1 MLKEYLESIKDLTP
15 ESNEL
20 THRTFLQI
28 LLISLKD
35 DFNTEFKIEHEPKK
49 DKQGG
54 QPDFR
59 VSYQGL
65 NIGYIENKRVGTDLI
80 QLLKSDQILKYLELN
95 PNLMLTDYLNFV
107 WVGKDENN
115 APLIKKEISVS
126 SLDELSKPLKP
137 NPQTECDL
145 VELFKSF
152 FNYEAAP
159 ITNAKDFATHLSAP
173 TKYLKDALIQYQEK
187 AQVSS
192 IFNNFKEYLYEELS
206 FEDFSDA
213 LAQTLTYSLFLAKLN
228 HPFEK
233 INLDNVRSS
242 IPENF
247 AVIREMADFLKKLD
261 AIKEIQWLL
270 DEILSLINHVNMDSI
285 IKDLNDDKDP
295 YLHFYE
301 TFLSAYDPK
310 LREKKGVYYTPDSVV
325 KFIINAL
332 DSLLKTH
339 FKDAPLGLKS
349 ALDNE
354 NIKLLDFATG
364 TGTFLLEAF
373 RKALE
378 TRKTSDGGTSTKEDK
393 YQNLLKQFY
402 GFEYL
407 IAPYAI
413 AHLNLSQ
420 AFKEEFKKPLKE
432 NDALQIILTNTL
444 IQPSEIAADRGLQ
457 PIFEK
462 ELKSAQEI
470 KKDEKILIITGNPP
484 YSGASSNEGLFEWE
498 VRATY
503 GIEPEFQTI
512 EIERNVKLTDKIKK
526 LLKNIQTQNEGDKS
540 VKNTNKDALKN
551 LKKLHSKYKLQKEK
565 NPKWLLDDYVKFMRF
580 AQNKIESLGHGL
592 FGFISNNAFLDNP
605 TFRGL
610 RRSLLECY
618 DELYI
623 LNLHGNARKKEET
636 PQGAKD
642 ENVFNIMQ
650 GVSINLFV
658 KKAQATKQKI
668 LQKIY
673 YYDVYGERAEK
684 YDFLAQND
692 LNSIEWLELAPREPF
707 YLLIPQKTSLLDEYE
722 QGFSVQDMFQVGST
736 GICSQRDHVVFHK
749 DKESLLKL
757 LKDFSTLEPSE
768 LRRIYNIKKDGRDW
782 RLEYAIKD
790 VKANANNLEEY
801 IVSCQYRPFDFY
813 YTYYTGK
820 SKSFIAYPRGEVFK
834 HMLPPP
840 TNPKTPNQTCKN
852 VALNIAR
859 QSKMHGEWR
868 YVMAHKELVD
878 INLIASAGSMG
889 VGYNYPICQF
899 NNPNYTENF
908 TPEFRSFID
917 KHYNHSFE
925 PLEVLGY
932 IYALLYSPNYRK
944 RYEEFLKADYPKIL
958 FTNNKDLF
966 RVLSLLGIELIGLHV
981 LNQESLNHSFEKLKD
996 ATIGGSYYKEAHER
1010 NPIIKKPSYNEPE
1023 QRLYINHSAYF
1034 RGVSEEIYNYMIG
1047 GYGVLD
1053 KYLKSHKNESCN
1065 FDHVSNI
1072 IKVIARTIEIQKTLG
1087 FLTSDLPHLKGNDS
1101 QALMQEI
1108 LQNPPPPPHLIPI
1121 SPLSYRAKPKP
1132 SEILTLMPHSS
1143 AKKQAITISIA
1154 EAEVQPSLYSVLP
1167 NLALICDRGSK
1178 VSPISNVFVTNM
1190 LCDLHV
1196 NGSGSYAFLLYR
1208 LE

>member
-1 MLKEYLESIKDLTP
+1 MLKEYLESIKDLTT
-15 ESNEL
+15 EKNEL
-20 THRTFLQI
+20 THRPSLYN
-28 LLISLKD
+28 LLNRLKD
-35 DFNTEFKIEHEPKK
+35 HFNKEFKIEHEPKR
-49 DKQGG
+49 DQGS

-59 VSYQGL
+59 VSYQGR
-65 NIGYIENKRVGTDLI
+65 NIGYIENKKVGTDLRKI
-80 QLLKSDQILKYLELN
+80 VESEKSKQILKYLELN
-95 PNLMLTDYLNFV
+95 PNLMLTDYLKFV
-107 WVGKDENN
+107 WVGKDEKN
-115 APLIKKEISVS
+115 APLIKKEISVA

-137 NPQTECDL
+137 NPQTERNL
-145 VELFKSF
+145 IELFKSF
-152 FNYEAAP
+152 FNHEAVP
-159 ITNAKDFATHLSAP
+159 IANAKDFATHLSP
-173 TKYLKDALIQYQEK
+173 RTRYLKDALIKYQK
-187 AQVSS
+187 DTQVSS
-192 IFNNFKEYLYEELS
+192 IFKNFKEYLYEELS

-213 LAQTLTYSLFLAKLN
+213 FAQTLTYSLFLAKLN

-242 IPENF
+242 IPKNF

-270 DEILSLINHVNMDSI
+270 NEILSLINHVDMDSI

-310 LREKKGVYYTPDSVV
+310 LRESKGVYYTPDSVV

-444 IQPSEIAADRGLQ
+444 IQPSEIVADRGLS

-462 ELKSAQEI
+462 ELSNAQKI

-498 VRATY
+498 VKATY

-512 EIERNVKLTDKIKK
+512 ETKKNVKLTDEIQTLLDNIQKQKESGSK
-526 LLKNIQTQNEGDKS
+526 NALKELKN
-540 VKNTNKDALKN
+540 
-551 LKKLHSKYKLQKEK
+551 LHSKYKLQKEK

-623 LNLHGNARKKEET
+623 LNLHGNARKKEKT

-707 YLLIPQKTSLLDEYE
+707 YLLIPQKTPLLEEYE
-722 QGFSVQDMFQVGST
+722 QGFSVQEMFQIGST

-749 DKESLLKL
+749 EKESLLKL

-790 VKANANNLEEY
+790 IKANANNLEEY
-801 IVSCQYRPFDFY
+801 IVSCQLLHDKAKYM
-813 YTYYTGK
+813 
-820 SKSFIAYPRGEVFK
+820 VFSY
-834 HMLPPP
+834 
-840 TNPKTPNQTCKN
+840 Q
-852 VALNIAR
+852 
-859 QSKMHGEWR
+859 
-868 YVMAHKELVD
+868 
-878 INLIASAGSMG
+878 G
-889 VGYNYPICQF
+889 V
-899 NNPNYTENF
+899 
-908 TPEFRSFID
+908 
-917 KHYNHSFE
+917 
-925 PLEVLGY
+925 
-932 IYALLYSPNYRK
+932 
-944 RYEEFLKADYPKIL
+944 
-958 FTNNKDLF
+958 
-966 RVLSLLGIELIGLHV
+966 
-981 LNQESLNHSFEKLKD
+981 
-996 ATIGGSYYKEAHER
+996 
-1010 NPIIKKPSYNEPE
+1010 
-1023 QRLYINHSAYF
+1023 
-1034 RGVSEEIYNYMIG
+1034 
-1047 GYGVLD
+1047 
-1053 KYLKSHKNESCN
+1053 
-1065 FDHVSNI
+1065 
-1072 IKVIARTIEIQKTLG
+1072 
-1087 FLTSDLPHLKGNDS
+1087 
-1101 QALMQEI
+1101 
-1108 LQNPPPPPHLIPI
+1108 
-1121 SPLSYRAKPKP
+1121 
-1132 SEILTLMPHSS
+1132 
-1143 AKKQAITISIA
+1143 
-1154 EAEVQPSLYSVLP
+1154 
-1167 NLALICDRGSK
+1167 
-1178 VSPISNVFVTNM
+1178 
-1190 LCDLHV
+1190 
-1196 NGSGSYAFLLYR
+1196 
-1208 LE
+1208 

>member
-20 THRTFLQI
+20 THRPSLYN
-28 LLISLKD
+28 LLKNLKN
-35 DFNTEFKIEHEPKK
+35 DFKKELKIEHEPNR

-65 NIGYIENKRVGTDLI
+65 NIGYIENKRVGTDLN
-80 QLLKSDQILKYLELN
+80 QLLESDQILKYLELN

-107 WVGKDENN
+107 WVGKDEENK
-115 APLIKKEISVS
+115 PSTKRKISIA
-126 SLDELSKPLKP
+126 SLEELPKLKP
-137 NPQTECDL
+137 NPQTERDL
-145 VELFKSF
+145 IELFRGF
-152 FNYEAAP
+152 FNHEAAP
-159 ITNAKDFATHLSAP
+159 ITNAKDFANALSAP
-173 TKYLKDALIQYQEK
+173 TRYLKDALIAYQK
-187 AQVSS
+187 DDQVSS
-192 IFNNFKEYLYEELS
+192 IFKNFKEYLYEELS

-213 LAQTLTYSLFLAKLN
+213 FAQTLTYSLFLAKLN

-233 INLDNVRSS
+233 IDLNNVRSS
-242 IPENF
+242 IPKNF

-261 AIKEIQWLL
+261 AIQEIQWLL
-270 DEILSLINHVNMDSI
+270 NEILILINHVDMGPI

-325 KFIINAL
+325 EFIINAL

-349 ALDNE
+349 ALDNK

-378 TRKTSDGGTSTKEDK
+378 VRKTSDGGASTKEDK

-432 NDALQIILTNTL
+432 NDTLKIILTNTL
-444 IQPSEIAADRGLQ
+444 IQPSEIIAYRGLN

-462 ELKSAQEI
+462 ELSNAQEI
-470 KKDEKILIITGNPP
+470 KKNENILIITGNPP
-484 YSGASSNEGLFEWE
+484 YSGASENKGLFEWE
-498 VRATY
+498 VKATY

-512 EIERNVKLTDKIKK
+512 EIEKNVKLTDKIQT
-526 LLKNIQTQNEGDKS
+526 LLKNVQKQKESGS
-540 VKNTNKDALKN
+540 KNALKE
-551 LKKLHSKYKLQKEK
+551 LKNLHSKYKLQKEK

-580 AQNKIESLGHGL
+580 AQNKIELLGHGL

-623 LNLHGNARKKEET
+623 LNLHGNARRKEET
-636 PQGAKD
+636 PQGATD

-658 KKAQATKQKI
+658 KKAQATKPKI
-668 LQKIY
+668 C

-684 YDFLAQND
+684 YAFLAQND
-692 LNSIEWLELAPREPF
+692 LDRIEWLELAPREPF
-707 YLLIPQKTSLLDEYE
+707 YLLIPQKTPLLEEYE
-722 QGFSVQDMFQVGST
+722 QGFSVQEMFQISSVGIVT
-736 GICSQRDHVVFHK
+736 GK
-749 DKESLLKL
+749 DKIFIANNTESLKEQVLKYCNEFNEQCV
-757 LKDFSTLEPSE
+757 KD
-768 LRRIYNIKKDGRDW
+768 IH
-782 RLEYAIKD
+782 
-790 VKANANNLEEY
+790 
-801 IVSCQYRPFDFY
+801 YRPFDIRKVY
-813 YTYYTGK
+813 YDTKKLERARENT
-820 SKSFIAYPRGEVFK
+820 FK
-834 HMLPPP
+834 HMLPPPPP
-840 TNPKTPNQTCKN
+840 TNPKTPNQTRKN
-852 VALNIAR
+852 VALNTPR
-859 QSKMHGEWR
+859 QLKNNDKSWTQCFISSQLNDQG
-868 YVMAHKELVD
+868 LSSGG
-878 INLIASAGSMG
+878 NGAG
-889 VGYNYPICQF
+889 VNYPLYQF
-899 NNPNYTENF
+899 KHPNYTENF

-917 KHYNHSFE
+917 KHYSHHFE

-932 IYALLYSPNYRK
+932 IYALLYSPHYRK
-944 RYEEFLKADYPKIL
+944 RYEDFLKADYPKIL

-966 RVLSLLGIELIGLHV
+966 RALSLLGIELIGLHV
-981 LNQESLNHSFEKLKD
+981 LNRESLNHSFEKLKD
-996 ATIGGSYYKEAHER
+996 PTIGESYYKEAHDR
-1010 NPIIKKPSYNEPE
+1010 NPIIKKPSHKKLE

-1034 RGVSEEIYNYMIG
+1034 RGVSEEIHDYMIG

-1053 KYLKSHKNESCN
+1053 KYLKSHKNEPCD

-1072 IKVIARTIEIQKTLG
+1072 IKIIARTIEIQKTLG

-1101 QALMQEI
+1101 KALIQEI
-1108 LQNPPPPPHLIPI
+1108 LQNPPPPPI
-1121 SPLSYRAKPKP
+1121 
-1132 SEILTLMPHSS
+1132 
-1143 AKKQAITISIA
+1143 
-1154 EAEVQPSLYSVLP
+1154 
-1167 NLALICDRGSK
+1167 
-1178 VSPISNVFVTNM
+1178 
-1190 LCDLHV
+1190 
-1196 NGSGSYAFLLYR
+1196 
-1208 LE
+1208 

>member
-1 MLKEYLESIKDLTP
+1 MLKEYLEGIKDLTL

-20 THRTFLQI
+20 THRPFLHN
-28 LLISLKD
+28 LLDGLKKN
-35 DFNTEFKIEHEPKK
+35 FNKEFKIEHEPER
-49 DKQGG
+49 KQGS

-65 NIGYIENKRVGTDLI
+65 NIGYIENKRVGTDLNR
-80 QLLKSDQILKYLELN
+80 LLKSDQVLKYLELN

-115 APLIKKEISVS
+115 EPLIKREISIA
-126 SLDELSKPLKP
+126 SLEELSKPLKP
-137 NPQTECDL
+137 NPQTERNL
-145 VELFKSF
+145 IELFKSF
-152 FNYEAAP
+152 FNHEAAP

-173 TKYLKDALIQYQEK
+173 TRYLKGTLIQYQK
-187 AQVSS
+187 DMQVSS
-192 IFNNFKEYLYEELS
+192 IFKNFKEYLYEELS

-233 INLDNVRSS
+233 IDLDNVRSS
-242 IPENF
+242 IPKNF

-270 DEILSLINHVNMDSI
+270 NEILSLINHVDMDSI
-285 IKDLNDDKDP
+285 LKDFNDDKDP

-310 LREKKGVYYTPDSVV
+310 LRESKGVYYTPDSVV

-378 TRKTSDGGTSTKEDK
+378 VRKTSDGGTSTKEDK

-444 IQPSEIAADRGLQ
+444 IQPSEIVAYRGLN

-462 ELKSAQEI
+462 ELSNAQEI
-470 KKDEKILIITGNPP
+470 KKNENILIITGNPP

-498 VRATY
+498 VKATY

-512 EIERNVKLTDKIKK
+512 EVEKNVKLTDKIQT
-526 LLKNIQTQNEGDKS
+526 LLKNIQTQKESGSKNAPKS
-540 VKNTNKDALKN
+540 GSKDALKA
-551 LKKLHSKYKLQKEK
+551 LKSLHSKYKLQKEK

-658 KKAQATKQKI
+658 KKAQTTKQKI
-668 LQKIY
+668 F

-684 YDFLAQND
+684 YTFLAQND
-692 LNSIEWLELAPREPF
+692 LNSIEWFELAPRAPF
-707 YLLIPQKTSLLDEYE
+707 YSLIPQKTPLLEEYE
-722 QGFSVQDMFQVGST
+722 QGFSVQEMFQVGGT
-736 GICSQRDHVVFHK
+736 GICSKRDHVVFHK

-768 LRRIYNIKKDGRDW
+768 LRGKYD
-782 RLEYAIKD
+782 IKD
-790 VKANANNLEEY
+790 AEGWKLGRAIENVKKNQHELEKY
-801 IVSCQYRPFDFY
+801 IVSCQYRPFDY
-813 YTYYTGK
+813 RWTYYTDK
-820 SKSFIAYPRGEVFK
+820 SCGFLARPVYDVFK
-834 HMLPPP
+834 HMLP
-840 TNPKTPNQTCKN
+840 
-852 VALNIAR
+852 
-859 QSKMHGEWR
+859 
-868 YVMAHKELVD
+868 
-878 INLIASAGSMG
+878 
-889 VGYNYPICQF
+889 
-899 NNPNYTENF
+899 
-908 TPEFRSFID
+908 
-917 KHYNHSFE
+917 
-925 PLEVLGY
+925 
-932 IYALLYSPNYRK
+932 
-944 RYEEFLKADYPKIL
+944 
-958 FTNNKDLF
+958 
-966 RVLSLLGIELIGLHV
+966 
-981 LNQESLNHSFEKLKD
+981 
-996 ATIGGSYYKEAHER
+996 
-1010 NPIIKKPSYNEPE
+1010 
-1023 QRLYINHSAYF
+1023 
-1034 RGVSEEIYNYMIG
+1034 
-1047 GYGVLD
+1047 
-1053 KYLKSHKNESCN
+1053 
-1065 FDHVSNI
+1065 
-1072 IKVIARTIEIQKTLG
+1072 
-1087 FLTSDLPHLKGNDS
+1087 
-1101 QALMQEI
+1101 
-1108 LQNPPPPPHLIPI
+1108 
-1121 SPLSYRAKPKP
+1121 
-1132 SEILTLMPHSS
+1132 
-1143 AKKQAITISIA
+1143 
-1154 EAEVQPSLYSVLP
+1154 
-1167 NLALICDRGSK
+1167 
-1178 VSPISNVFVTNM
+1178 
-1190 LCDLHV
+1190 
-1196 NGSGSYAFLLYR
+1196 
-1208 LE
+1208 

>member
-1 MLKEYLESIKDLTP
+1 MLKEYLEGIKDITP

-20 THRTFLQI
+20 THRAFLEN
-28 LLISLKD
+28 LLISLKEN
-35 DFNTEFKIEHEPKK
+35 FNKEFKIEHEPKR
-49 DKQGG
+49 KQGS

-59 VSYQGL
+59 ISYQGL
-65 NIGYIENKRVGTDLI
+65 NIGYIENKRAGTDLRKI
-80 QLLKSDQILKYLELN
+80 VESEKNKQILKYLELN

-107 WVGKDENN
+107 WVGKDEENK
-115 APLIKKEISVS
+115 PLIKREISIAS
-126 SLDELSKPLKP
+126 PDELSKPLKP
-137 NPQTECDL
+137 NPQTERDL
-145 VELFKSF
+145 IELFKSF

-173 TKYLKDALIQYQEK
+173 TKYLKDALITYQK
-187 AQVSS
+187 DDQVSS

-213 LAQTLTYSLFLAKLN
+213 FAQTLTYSLFLAKLN

-242 IPENF
+242 IPKNF

-261 AIKEIQWLL
+261 EIKEIQWLL
-270 DEILSLINHVNMDSI
+270 NEILSSINHVDMDSI
-285 IKDLNDDKDP
+285 LKDLNDDKDP

-310 LREKKGVYYTPDSVV
+310 LRESKGVYYTPDSVV
-325 KFIINAL
+325 EFIINAL

-378 TRKTSDGGTSTKEDK
+378 TRKTSDGGISTKEGK

-420 AFKEEFKKPLKE
+420 AFKDEFKKPLKE
-432 NDALQIILTNTL
+432 NDALKIILTNTL
-444 IQPSEIAADRGLQ
+444 IQPSETIAYRGLQ

-498 VRATY
+498 VKATY

-512 EIERNVKLTDKIKK
+512 EIEKNVKLTDKIQT
-526 LLKNIQTQNEGDKS
+526 LLNNIQTQKESGS
-540 VKNTNKDALKN
+540 KNALKE
-551 LKKLHSKYKLQKEK
+551 LKKLHSKYKLQDER

-610 RRSLLECY
+610 RCSLLECY

-623 LNLHGNARKKEET
+623 LNLHGNARKKEKT

-658 KKAQATKQKI
+658 KKAQTTKQKI
-668 LQKIY
+668 H
-673 YYDVYGERAEK
+673 YYDVYGQRAEK
-684 YDFLAQND
+684 YAFLTRHD
-692 LNSIEWLELAPREPF
+692 LNSIEWLELTPREPF
-707 YLLIPQKTSLLDEYE
+707 YLLLPLKTPLLDEYE
-722 QGFSVQDMFQVGST
+722 QGFSVQDMFQISSVGIAT
-736 GICSQRDHVVFHK
+736 GK
-749 DKESLLKL
+749 DRIFIANNTESLKEQVLKYCNE
-757 LKDFSTLEPSE
+757 FNEQC
-768 LRRIYNIKKDGRDW
+768 
-782 RLEYAIKD
+782 IKD
-790 VKANANNLEEY
+790 
-801 IVSCQYRPFDFY
+801 IHYRPFDIRKVY
-813 YTYYTGK
+813 YDTKKLERARENT
-820 SKSFIAYPRGEVFK
+820 FK
-834 HMLPPP
+834 HMLPPQQ
-840 TNPKTPNQTCKN
+840 NPKTPNQTRKN
-852 VALNIAR
+852 VALITSR
-859 QSKMHGEWR
+859 RFCQSQK
-868 YVMAHKELVD
+868 
-878 INLIASAGSMG
+878 SG
-889 VGYNYPICQF
+889 VGFVSNKISDLRTWTCPGMEGGDYVNPLYR
-899 NNPNYTENF
+899 NPNYTENF

-944 RYEEFLKADYPKIL
+944 RYEDFLKADYPKIL

-981 LNQESLNHSFEKLKD
+981 LNEESLNYSFEKLKD
-996 ATIGGSYYKEAHER
+996 TTIGESCYKEAHDR
-1010 NPIIKKPSYNEPE
+1010 NPIIKKPLHNESE
-1023 QRLYINHSAYF
+1023 QRLYINSSAYF
-1034 RGVSEEIYNYMIG
+1034 RGVNKEIHDYMIG
-1047 GYGVLD
+1047 GYCVLD
-1053 KYLKSHKNESCN
+1053 KYLKSHKDEPCN

-1087 FLTSDLPHLKGNDS
+1087 FLMSDLPNLKGNDS
-1101 QALMQEI
+1101 KALMQEI
-1108 LQNPPPPPHLIPI
+1108 LQNSPPPPPI
-1121 SPLSYRAKPKP
+1121 
-1132 SEILTLMPHSS
+1132 
-1143 AKKQAITISIA
+1143 
-1154 EAEVQPSLYSVLP
+1154 
-1167 NLALICDRGSK
+1167 
-1178 VSPISNVFVTNM
+1178 
-1190 LCDLHV
+1190 
-1196 NGSGSYAFLLYR
+1196 
-1208 LE
+1208 

>member
-20 THRTFLQI
+20 THRPSLYD
-28 LLISLKD
+28 LLKNLKN
-35 DFNTEFKIEHEPKK
+35 DFKKELKIEHEPNR

-59 VSYQGL
+59 ISYQGL
-65 NIGYIENKRVGTDLI
+65 NIGYIENKRVGTNLNR
-80 QLLKSDQILKYLELN
+80 LLKSDQVLKYLELN

-115 APLIKKEISVS
+115 EPSIKREISIA
-126 SLDELSKPLKP
+126 SLDELPKLKP
-137 NPQTECDL
+137 NPQTERDL
-145 VELFKSF
+145 IELFRGF
-152 FNYEAAP
+152 FNHEAAP
-159 ITNAKDFATHLSAP
+159 ITNAKDFANALSVP
-173 TKYLKDALIQYQEK
+173 TRYLKDALIQYQK
-187 AQVSS
+187 DDQVSS
-192 IFNNFKEYLYEELS
+192 IFKNFKEYLYEELS

-213 LAQTLTYSLFLAKLN
+213 FAQTLTYSLFIAKLN

-233 INLDNVRSS
+233 IDLNNVRSS
-242 IPENF
+242 IPKNF

-270 DEILSLINHVNMDSI
+270 NEILSLINHVDMGSI

-378 TRKTSDGGTSTKEDK
+378 TRKTSDGGASTKEDK

-420 AFKEEFKKPLKE
+420 AFKEEFKKPLKG
-432 NDALQIILTNTL
+432 NDALKIILTNTL
-444 IQPSEIAADRGLQ
+444 IQPSEIIAYRGLH

-462 ELKSAQEI
+462 ELSNAQEI
-470 KKDEKILIITGNPP
+470 KKNENILIITGNPP

-498 VRATY
+498 VKATY

-512 EIERNVKLTDKIKK
+512 EIEKKVKLTDKIQT
-526 LLKNIQTQNEGDKS
+526 LLKNIQTQKEGS
-540 VKNTNKDALKN
+540 SKDALKE
-551 LKKLHSKYKLQKEK
+551 LKNLHSKYKLQKEK

-658 KKAQATKQKI
+658 KKAQTTKKKI
-668 LQKIY
+668 C

-684 YDFLAQND
+684 YAFLAQND
-692 LNSIEWLELAPREPF
+692 LDRIEWLELAPREPF
-707 YLLIPQKTSLLDEYE
+707 YSLIPQETPLLEEYE
-722 QGFSVQDMFQVGST
+722 QGFSVQEMFQISSVGIVT
-736 GICSQRDHVVFHK
+736 GK
-749 DKESLLKL
+749 DKIFIANNTESLKEQVLKYCNEFNEQCV
-757 LKDFSTLEPSE
+757 KD
-768 LRRIYNIKKDGRDW
+768 IH
-782 RLEYAIKD
+782 
-790 VKANANNLEEY
+790 
-801 IVSCQYRPFDFY
+801 YRPFDIRKVY
-813 YTYYTGK
+813 YDTKKLERARENT
-820 SKSFIAYPRGEVFK
+820 FK

-840 TNPKTPNQTCKN
+840 PN
-852 VALNIAR
+852 
-859 QSKMHGEWR
+859 
-868 YVMAHKELVD
+868 
-878 INLIASAGSMG
+878 
-889 VGYNYPICQF
+889 
-899 NNPNYTENF
+899 
-908 TPEFRSFID
+908 
-917 KHYNHSFE
+917 
-925 PLEVLGY
+925 
-932 IYALLYSPNYRK
+932 
-944 RYEEFLKADYPKIL
+944 
-958 FTNNKDLF
+958 
-966 RVLSLLGIELIGLHV
+966 
-981 LNQESLNHSFEKLKD
+981 
-996 ATIGGSYYKEAHER
+996 
-1010 NPIIKKPSYNEPE
+1010 
-1023 QRLYINHSAYF
+1023 
-1034 RGVSEEIYNYMIG
+1034 
-1047 GYGVLD
+1047 
-1053 KYLKSHKNESCN
+1053 
-1065 FDHVSNI
+1065 
-1072 IKVIARTIEIQKTLG
+1072 
-1087 FLTSDLPHLKGNDS
+1087 
-1101 QALMQEI
+1101 
-1108 LQNPPPPPHLIPI
+1108 
-1121 SPLSYRAKPKP
+1121 KPK
-1132 SEILTLMPHSS
+1132 
-1143 AKKQAITISIA
+1143 
-1154 EAEVQPSLYSVLP
+1154 
-1167 NLALICDRGSK
+1167 
-1178 VSPISNVFVTNM
+1178 
-1190 LCDLHV
+1190 
-1196 NGSGSYAFLLYR
+1196 
-1208 LE
+1208 

>member
-1 MLKEYLESIKDLTP
+1 MLKEYLEGIKDLTP
-15 ESNEL
+15 EKNEL
-20 THRTFLQI
+20 THRPFLHN
-28 LLISLKD
+28 LLNRLKD
-35 DFNTEFKIEHEPKK
+35 HFNKEFKIEHEPNR

-59 VSYQGL
+59 VSFQGL
-65 NIGYIENKRVGTDLI
+65 NIGYIENKRVGTDLRKI
-80 QLLKSDQILKYLELN
+80 VESEKSAQILKYLELN
-95 PNLMLTDYLNFV
+95 PNLMLTNYLNFM

-115 APLIKKEISVS
+115 APLIKKEISIA
-126 SLDELSKPLKP
+126 SLDELSKPQKP
-137 NPQTECDL
+137 KPQTERDL
-145 VELFKSF
+145 IELFRGF
-152 FNYEAAP
+152 FNHEAAP

-173 TKYLKDALIQYQEK
+173 TRYLKDALIQYQKED
-187 AQVSS
+187 QVSS

-213 LAQTLTYSLFLAKLN
+213 FAQTLTYSLFIAKLN

-233 INLDNVRSS
+233 IDLDNVRSS

-261 AIKEIQWLL
+261 AIQEIQWLL
-270 DEILSLINHVNMDSI
+270 NEILSSINHVDMDSI

-378 TRKTSDGGTSTKEDK
+378 VRKTSDGGTSTKEDK

-432 NDALQIILTNTL
+432 NDALKIILTNTL
-444 IQPSEIAADRGLQ
+444 IQPSEIVAYRGLN

-462 ELKSAQEI
+462 ELSNAQKI
-470 KKDEKILIITGNPP
+470 KKNENILIITGNPP
-484 YSGASSNEGLFEWE
+484 YSGASSNKGLFEWE
-498 VRATY
+498 VKATY

-512 EIERNVKLTDKIKK
+512 EIEKNIKLTDKIQT
-526 LLKNIQTQNEGDKS
+526 LLKNIQTQKESGS
-540 VKNTNKDALKN
+540 KNALKE
-551 LKKLHSKYKLQKEK
+551 LKNLHSKYKLQKEK

-623 LNLHGNARKKEET
+623 LNLHGNARKKEKT
-636 PQGAKD
+636 PQGTKD
-642 ENVFNIMQ
+642 ENVFDIMQ

-658 KKAQATKQKI
+658 KKAQVVRQKI
-668 LQKIY
+668 H

-684 YDFLAQND
+684 YAFLAQND
-692 LNSIEWLELAPREPF
+692 LNSIEWLELTPREPF
-707 YLLIPQKTSLLDEYE
+707 YLLIPQKTPLLEEYE
-722 QGFSVQDMFQVGST
+722 QGFSVQDMFQISSVGIVT
-736 GICSQRDHVVFHK
+736 GRDRIFIANNT
-749 DKESLLKL
+749 ESLKEQVLKYCNE
-757 LKDFSTLEPSE
+757 FNEQ
-768 LRRIYNIKKDGRDW
+768 Y
-782 RLEYAIKD
+782 IKD
-790 VKANANNLEEY
+790 
-801 IVSCQYRPFDFY
+801 IHYRPFDIRKVY
-813 YTYYTGK
+813 YDTKKLERARENT
-820 SKSFIAYPRGEVFK
+820 FK

-840 TNPKTPNQTCKN
+840 PQQTLKHP
-852 VALNIAR
+852 IKR
-859 QSKMHGEWR
+859 TKMPR
-868 YVMAHKELVD
+868 
-878 INLIASAGSMG
+878 
-889 VGYNYPICQF
+889 
-899 NNPNYTENF
+899 
-908 TPEFRSFID
+908 
-917 KHYNHSFE
+917 
-925 PLEVLGY
+925 
-932 IYALLYSPNYRK
+932 
-944 RYEEFLKADYPKIL
+944 
-958 FTNNKDLF
+958 
-966 RVLSLLGIELIGLHV
+966 
-981 LNQESLNHSFEKLKD
+981 
-996 ATIGGSYYKEAHER
+996 
-1010 NPIIKKPSYNEPE
+1010 
-1023 QRLYINHSAYF
+1023 
-1034 RGVSEEIYNYMIG
+1034 
-1047 GYGVLD
+1047 
-1053 KYLKSHKNESCN
+1053 
-1065 FDHVSNI
+1065 
-1072 IKVIARTIEIQKTLG
+1072 
-1087 FLTSDLPHLKGNDS
+1087 
-1101 QALMQEI
+1101 
-1108 LQNPPPPPHLIPI
+1108 
-1121 SPLSYRAKPKP
+1121 
-1132 SEILTLMPHSS
+1132 
-1143 AKKQAITISIA
+1143 
-1154 EAEVQPSLYSVLP
+1154 
-1167 NLALICDRGSK
+1167 
-1178 VSPISNVFVTNM
+1178 
-1190 LCDLHV
+1190 
-1196 NGSGSYAFLLYR
+1196 
-1208 LE
+1208 

>member
-20 THRTFLQI
+20 THRAFLEN
-28 LLISLKD
+28 LLISLKEN
-35 DFNTEFKIEHEPKK
+35 FNKEFKIEHEPNR

-59 VSYQGL
+59 VSFQGL
-65 NIGYIENKRVGTDLI
+65 NIGYIENKRVGTNLS

-115 APLIKKEISVS
+115 EPSIKRGISIA

-137 NPQTECDL
+137 NPQTERDL
-145 VELFKSF
+145 IALFRGF
-152 FNYEAAP
+152 FNHEAAP
-159 ITNAKDFATHLSAP
+159 ITNAKDFANALSAP
-173 TKYLKDALIQYQEK
+173 TKYLKDALIQYQK
-187 AQVSS
+187 DTHVSS

-242 IPENF
+242 IPKNF

-270 DEILSLINHVNMDSI
+270 NEILSLINHVDMDSI
-285 IKDLNDDKDP
+285 LKDLNDDKDP

-378 TRKTSDGGTSTKEDK
+378 VRKTSDGGTSTKEDK

-432 NDALQIILTNTL
+432 NDALKIILTNTL
-444 IQPSEIAADRGLQ
+444 IQPSEIIAYRGLQ

-470 KKDEKILIITGNPP
+470 KKDENILIITGNPP
-484 YSGASSNEGLFEWE
+484 YSGASSNESLFEWE
-498 VRATY
+498 VKATY

-512 EIERNVKLTDKIKK
+512 EIEKNIKLTDKIQT
-526 LLKNIQTQNEGDKS
+526 LLKNVQKQKEGS
-540 VKNTNKDALKN
+540 SKDALKA
-551 LKKLHSKYKLQKEK
+551 LKSLHSKYKLQNEK

-658 KKAQATKQKI
+658 KKAQTTKQKI
-668 LQKIY
+668 H

-684 YDFLAQND
+684 YAFLAQHD
-692 LNSIEWLELAPREPF
+692 LNSINWFELAPRAPF
-707 YLLIPQKTSLLDEYE
+707 YLLIPQETPLLEEYE
-722 QGFSVQDMFQVGST
+722 QGFSVQDMFQVGGT
-736 GICSQRDHVVFHK
+736 GICSKKDHVVFHK

-768 LRRIYNIKKDGRDW
+768 LRRKYDIEDAEGWKLGRAIENVKKNSHE
-782 RLEYAIKD
+782 LEK
-790 VKANANNLEEY
+790 Y
-801 IVSCQYRPFDFY
+801 IVLCQYRPFDY
-813 YTYYTGK
+813 RWTYYTDK
-820 SKSFIAYPRGEVFK
+820 SCGFLARPVYQVFK
-834 HMLPPP
+834 HMLPPPPP
-840 TNPKTPNQTCKN
+840 TNPKTPNQTRKN
-852 VALNIAR
+852 VALNTPR
-859 QSKMHGEWR
+859 QLKNSDKSWTQCFISSN
-868 YVMAHKELVD
+868 
-878 INLIASAGSMG
+878 INDQGLSSGGNGAG
-889 VGYNYPICQF
+889 VNYPLYQF
-899 NNPNYTENF
+899 RDPNYTENF

-917 KHYNHSFE
+917 KHYSHHFE

-958 FTNNKDLF
+958 FTKDKDLF

-981 LNQESLNHSFEKLKD
+981 LNKESLNYSFDKLKD
-996 ATIGGSYYKEAHER
+996 ATIGESCYKEAHDR
-1010 NPIIKKPSYNEPE
+1010 NIKKPAYNESE

-1034 RGVSEEIYNYMIG
+1034 RGVSEEIYHYMIG

-1053 KYLKSHKNESCN
+1053 KYLKSHKNEPCD

-1101 QALMQEI
+1101 KALMQEI
-1108 LQNPPPPPHLIPI
+1108 LQNPPPPHLIPI

-1143 AKKQAITISIA
+1143 AKKQATTISIA
-1154 EAEVQPSLYSVLP
+1154 EAEVQPSLYSALS

-1178 VSPISNVFVTNM
+1178 VSPISNVFVTSM

-1208 LE
+1208 LK

>member
-15 ESNEL
+15 EKNEL
-20 THRTFLQI
+20 THRTFLQK

-35 DFNTEFKIEHEPKK
+35 HFNKEFKIEHEPKR

-65 NIGYIENKRVGTDLI
+65 NIGYIENKRVGTDLNR
-80 QLLKSDQILKYLELN
+80 LLKIKNDQILKYLELN
-95 PNLMLTDYLNFV
+95 PNLMLTDYLNFM

-115 APLIKKEISVS
+115 APLIKKEISVA

-137 NPQTECDL
+137 NPQTERDL

-159 ITNAKDFATHLSAP
+159 ITNAKDFATHLSP
-173 TKYLKDALIQYQEK
+173 RTKYLKDALIKYQEK
-187 AQVSS
+187 VQVSS
-192 IFNNFKEYLYEELS
+192 IFKNFKEYLYEELS

-242 IPENF
+242 IPKNF

-261 AIKEIQWLL
+261 EIEEIQWLL
-270 DEILSLINHVNMDSI
+270 NEILSSINHVDMDSI
-285 IKDLNDDKDP
+285 LKDLNDDKDP

-310 LREKKGVYYTPDSVV
+310 LRESKGVYYTPDSVV

-332 DSLLKTH
+332 DSLLKTR

-378 TRKTSDGGTSTKEDK
+378 TRKTSDGGISTKEDK

-444 IQPSEIAADRGLQ
+444 IQPSEIAAYRGLQ

-484 YSGASSNEGLFEWE
+484 YSGASSNKGLFEWE
-498 VRATY
+498 VKATY

-512 EIERNVKLTDKIKK
+512 EIEKNIKLTDKIQT
-526 LLKNIQTQNEGDKS
+526 LLSSVQIQKQSGS
-540 VKNTNKDALKN
+540 KDALKA
-551 LKKLHSKYKLQKEK
+551 LKSLHSKYKLQKEK

-580 AQNKIESLGHGL
+580 AQNKIKSLGHGL

-642 ENVFNIMQ
+642 ENVFNIKQ

-658 KKAQATKQKI
+658 KKAQTTKQKI
-668 LQKIY
+668 F

-684 YDFLAQND
+684 YAFLAQND

-707 YLLIPQKTSLLDEYE
+707 YLLIPQKTPLLEEYE
-722 QGFSVQDMFQVGST
+722 QGFSVQDMFQISSVGIVT
-736 GICSQRDHVVFHK
+736 GK
-749 DKESLLKL
+749 DRIFIANNTESLK
-757 LKDFSTLEPSE
+757 EQV
-768 LRRIYNIKKDGRDW
+768 LRYCN
-782 RLEYAIKD
+782 EFNEQCIKD
-790 VKANANNLEEY
+790 
-801 IVSCQYRPFDFY
+801 IHYRPFDIRKVY
-813 YTYYTGK
+813 YDTKKLERARENT
-820 SKSFIAYPRGEVFK
+820 FK

-840 TNPKTPNQTCKN
+840 TNPKTPNQTRKN
-852 VALNIAR
+852 VALITSR
-859 QSKMHGEWR
+859 RFCQSQK
-868 YVMAHKELVD
+868 
-878 INLIASAGSMG
+878 SG
-889 VGYNYPICQF
+889 VGFVSNKISDLRTWTCPGMEGGDYVNPLYHS
-899 NNPNYTENF
+899 PNYTENF

-925 PLEVLGY
+925 PLEILGY

-996 ATIGGSYYKEAHER
+996 ATIGESYYKESHDR
-1010 NPIIKKPSYNEPE
+1010 NPIIKKPAYNEPE

-1034 RGVSEEIYNYMIG
+1034 GGVSQEIYDYRIG
-1047 GYGVLD
+1047 GYVVLD
-1053 KYLKSHKNESCN
+1053 KYLKSHKNEPCD

-1072 IKVIARTIEIQKTLG
+1072 IKVIAHTIEIQKTLG
-1087 FLTSDLPHLKGNDS
+1087 FLTSDLPHLKGNGS
-1101 QALMQEI
+1101 EALMQEI
-1108 LQNPPPPPHLIPI
+1108 LQNPPPPPI
-1121 SPLSYRAKPKP
+1121 
-1132 SEILTLMPHSS
+1132 
-1143 AKKQAITISIA
+1143 
-1154 EAEVQPSLYSVLP
+1154 
-1167 NLALICDRGSK
+1167 
-1178 VSPISNVFVTNM
+1178 
-1190 LCDLHV
+1190 
-1196 NGSGSYAFLLYR
+1196 
-1208 LE
+1208 

>member
-1 MLKEYLESIKDLTP
+1 MLKEYLESIKDITH

-20 THRTFLQI
+20 THRLFLHN
-28 LLISLKD
+28 LLDKLKNH
-35 DFNTEFKIEHEPKK
+35 FNKEFKIEHEPER
-49 DKQGG
+49 KQGS

-59 VSYQGL
+59 ISYQGL
-65 NIGYIENKRVGTDLI
+65 NIGYIENKRVGTNLN

-95 PNLMLTDYLNFV
+95 PNLMLTDYLNFM

-115 APLIKKEISVS
+115 EPSIKRKISIAS
-126 SLDELSKPLKP
+126 PEELSKPLKP
-137 NPQTECDL
+137 NPQTERDL
-145 VELFKSF
+145 IEFFRGF

-173 TKYLKDALIQYQEK
+173 TKYLKDALIQYQQDD
-187 AQVSS
+187 QVSS
-192 IFNNFKEYLYEELS
+192 IFKNFKEYLYEELS

-213 LAQTLTYSLFLAKLN
+213 FAQTLTYSLFLAKLN

-242 IPENF
+242 IPKNF

-261 AIKEIQWLL
+261 EIEEIQWLL
-270 DEILSLINHVNMDSI
+270 NEILSLINHVDMDSI
-285 IKDLNDDKDP
+285 LKDLNDDKDP

-373 RKALE
+373 KKALE
-378 TRKTSDGGTSTKEDK
+378 TRKTSDGGTSIKEDK

-407 IAPYAI
+407 IAPYVI

-420 AFKEEFKKPLKE
+420 AFKQDFKKPLKE
-432 NDALQIILTNTL
+432 NNALQIILTNTL
-444 IQPSEIAADRGLQ
+444 IQPSEIAAHRGLQ

-470 KKDEKILIITGNPP
+470 KKNENILIITGNPP
-484 YSGASSNEGLFEWE
+484 YSGASENKGLFEWE
-498 VRATY
+498 VKATY

-512 EIERNVKLTDKIKK
+512 EIEKNVKLTDKIQT
-526 LLKNIQTQNEGDKS
+526 LLSSVQIQKQSGSKN
-540 VKNTNKDALKN
+540 ALKN
-551 LKKLHSKYKLQKEK
+551 LKNLHSKYKLQKEK

-580 AQNKIESLGHGL
+580 AQNKIKSLGHGL

-618 DELYI
+618 NELYI

-684 YDFLAQND
+684 YAFLAQND
-692 LNSIEWLELAPREPF
+692 LNSINWLELTPREPF
-707 YLLIPQKTSLLDEYE
+707 YLLIPQETPLLEEYE
-722 QGFSVQDMFQVGST
+722 QGFSVQDMFQISSVGIVT
-736 GICSQRDHVVFHK
+736 GRDHIVFHK

-768 LRRIYNIKKDGRDW
+768 LRRIYKIKEDSRDW
-782 RLEYAIKD
+782 RLNNAIREVETNIKR
-790 VKANANNLEEY
+790 LEEY
-801 IVSCQYRPFDFY
+801 IVLCQYRPFDY
-813 YTYYTGK
+813 RWTYYTGK

-840 TNPKTPNQTCKN
+840 QQTLK
-852 VALNIAR
+852 
-859 QSKMHGEWR
+859 H
-868 YVMAHKELVD
+868 
-878 INLIASAGSMG
+878 
-889 VGYNYPICQF
+889 PI
-899 NNPNYTENF
+899 
-908 TPEFRSFID
+908 
-917 KHYNHSFE
+917 K
-925 PLEVLGY
+925 
-932 IYALLYSPNYRK
+932 
-944 RYEEFLKADYPKIL
+944 
-958 FTNNKDLF
+958 
-966 RVLSLLGIELIGLHV
+966 
-981 LNQESLNHSFEKLKD
+981 
-996 ATIGGSYYKEAHER
+996 
-1010 NPIIKKPSYNEPE
+1010 
-1023 QRLYINHSAYF
+1023 
-1034 RGVSEEIYNYMIG
+1034 
-1047 GYGVLD
+1047 
-1053 KYLKSHKNESCN
+1053 
-1065 FDHVSNI
+1065 
-1072 IKVIARTIEIQKTLG
+1072 
-1087 FLTSDLPHLKGNDS
+1087 
-1101 QALMQEI
+1101 
-1108 LQNPPPPPHLIPI
+1108 
-1121 SPLSYRAKPKP
+1121 RAK
-1132 SEILTLMPHSS
+1132 
-1143 AKKQAITISIA
+1143 
-1154 EAEVQPSLYSVLP
+1154 
-1167 NLALICDRGSK
+1167 
-1178 VSPISNVFVTNM
+1178 M
-1190 LCDLHV
+1190 L
-1196 NGSGSYAFLLYR
+1196 R
-1208 LE
+1208 

>member
-1 MLKEYLESIKDLTP
+1 MLKEYLESIKDLTT
-15 ESNEL
+15 EDNEFA
-20 THRTFLQI
+20 HRSFLQN
-28 LLISLKD
+28 LLNRLKD
-35 DFNTEFKIEHEPKK
+35 NFNKEFKIEHEPKK
-49 DKQGG
+49 EQGS

-59 VSYQGL
+59 VSFQGL
-65 NIGYIENKRVGTDLI
+65 NIGYIENKRVGVNLS
-80 QLLKSDQILKYLELN
+80 QLLKSDQIRKYLELN
-95 PNLMLTDYLNFV
+95 PNLMLTDYLNFM

-115 APLIKKEISVS
+115 APLIKKEISIA

-137 NPQTECDL
+137 KPQTERDL
-145 VELFKSF
+145 IELFKSF
-152 FNYEAAP
+152 FNHEAAP
-159 ITNAKDFATHLSAP
+159 ITNAKDFATHLSP
-173 TKYLKDALIQYQEK
+173 RTKYLKDALIKYQEK
-187 AQVSS
+187 VQVSS
-192 IFNNFKEYLYEELS
+192 IFKNFKEYLYEELS
-206 FEDFSDA
+206 FEDFSDV

-242 IPENF
+242 IPKNF

-261 AIKEIQWLL
+261 GIKEIQWLL
-270 DEILSLINHVNMDSI
+270 NEILSSINHVDMDSI
-285 IKDLNDDKDP
+285 LKDLNDDKDP

-310 LREKKGVYYTPDSVV
+310 LRESKGVYYTPDSVV

-378 TRKTSDGGTSTKEDK
+378 MRKTSDGGISTKEDK

-432 NDALQIILTNTL
+432 NDALKIILTNTL
-444 IQPSEIAADRGLQ
+444 IQPSEIAAYRGLN
-457 PIFEK
+457 PIFET
-462 ELKSAQEI
+462 ELLNAQKI
-470 KKDEKILIITGNPP
+470 KKDENILIITGNPP

-498 VRATY
+498 VKATY

-512 EIERNVKLTDKIKK
+512 EIEKKVKLTDKIKT
-526 LLKNIQTQNEGDKS
+526 LLKNIQTQKQSDKS
-540 VKNTNKDALKN
+540 IKNTNKDALKK
-551 LKKLHSKYKLQKEK
+551 LKQIHSKYKLQDEK

-623 LNLHGNARKKEET
+623 LNLHGNARKKEKT
-636 PQGAKD
+636 PQGADD
-642 ENVFNIMQ
+642 ENIFNIMQ

-658 KKAQATKQKI
+658 KKAQTTKQKI
-668 LQKIY
+668 H

-684 YDFLAQND
+684 YAFLAQND
-692 LNSIEWLELAPREPF
+692 LNSIEWLELTPREPF
-707 YLLIPQKTSLLDEYE
+707 YLLLPLETRLLDEYE
-722 QGFSVQDMFQVGST
+722 QGFSVQKMFQISSVGIVT
-736 GICSQRDHVVFHK
+736 GK
-749 DKESLLKL
+749 DRIFIANNTESLKEQVSRYCNE
-757 LKDFSTLEPSE
+757 FNEQ
-768 LRRIYNIKKDGRDW
+768 Y
-782 RLEYAIKD
+782 IKD
-790 VKANANNLEEY
+790 
-801 IVSCQYRPFDFY
+801 IHYRPFDIRKVY
-813 YTYYTGK
+813 YDTKKLERARENT
-820 SKSFIAYPRGEVFK
+820 FK
-834 HMLPPP
+834 HMLPPPP
-840 TNPKTPNQTCKN
+840 TNPKTPNQTRKN
-852 VALNIAR
+852 VALNTPR
-859 QSKMHGEWR
+859 QLKNNDKSWTQCFISSC
-868 YVMAHKELVD
+868 
-878 INLIASAGSMG
+878 INDQGLSSGDNGAG
-889 VGYNYPICQF
+889 VNYPLYQF
-899 NNPNYTENF
+899 RDPNYTENF
-908 TPEFRSFID
+908 TPKFRGFID

-925 PLEVLGY
+925 PLEILGY

-944 RYEEFLKADYPKIL
+944 RYEDFLKADYPKIL

-966 RVLSLLGIELIGLHV
+966 RALSLLGIELIGLHV
-981 LNQESLNHSFEKLKD
+981 LNQEGLNYSFEKLKD
-996 ATIGGSYYKEAHER
+996 ATIGESCYKEER
-1010 NPIIKKPSYNEPE
+1010 NPIIKKPSHNEPE
-1023 QRLYINHSAYF
+1023 KRLYINHSAYF
-1034 RGVSEEIYNYMIG
+1034 SGVSQEIYDYRIG
-1047 GYGVLD
+1047 GYCVLD
-1053 KYLKSHKNESCN
+1053 KYLKSHKNEPCD
-1065 FDHVSNI
+1065 FDHV
-1072 IKVIARTIEIQKTLG
+1072 QKTLG

-1101 QALMQEI
+1101 KALMQEI
-1108 LQNPPPPPHLIPI
+1108 LQNPPPPHLIPI

-1132 SEILTLMPHSS
+1132 SETLTLMPYSS
-1143 AKKQAITISIA
+1143 AKKQAITTSTA
-1154 EAEVQPSLYSVLP
+1154 EAGEQPSPYSALS
-1167 NLALICDRGSK
+1167 NLALVCDRGSK
-1178 VSPISNVFVTNM
+1178 VSPVSNLFVTNM

-1208 LE
+1208 LGSK

>member
-15 ESNEL
+15 EKNEL
-20 THRTFLQI
+20 AHRSFLQN
-28 LLISLKD
+28 LLNRLKD
-35 DFNTEFKIEHEPKK
+35 NFNKEFKIEHEPKK
-49 DKQGG
+49 EQGS

-59 VSYQGL
+59 VSFQGL
-65 NIGYIENKRVGTDLI
+65 NIGYIENKRVGVNLRE
-80 QLLKSDQILKYLELN
+80 LLKSDQIRKYLELN
-95 PNLMLTDYLNFV
+95 PNLMLTDYLNFM

-115 APLIKKEISVS
+115 APLSKKEISVA

-137 NPQTECDL
+137 KPQTERNL
-145 VELFKSF
+145 IELFKSF
-152 FNYEAAP
+152 FNHEAAP
-159 ITNAKDFATHLSAP
+159 ITNAKDFATHLSP
-173 TKYLKDALIQYQEK
+173 RTRYLKDALIKYQEET
-187 AQVSS
+187 QVSS

-261 AIKEIQWLL
+261 GIKEIQWLL
-270 DEILSLINHVNMDSI
+270 NEILSSINHVDMDSI
-285 IKDLNDDKDP
+285 LKDLNEDKEP

-310 LREKKGVYYTPDSVV
+310 LRESKGVYYTPDSVV

-378 TRKTSDGGTSTKEDK
+378 MRKTSDGGISTKEDK

-432 NDALQIILTNTL
+432 NDALKIILTNTL
-444 IQPSEIAADRGLQ
+444 IQPSEIAAYRGLN
-457 PIFEK
+457 PIFET

-498 VRATY
+498 VKATY
-503 GIEPEFQTI
+503 GIEPKFQTI
-512 EIERNVKLTDKIKK
+512 EIEKKVKLTDKIKT
-526 LLKNIQTQNEGDKS
+526 LLNNIQTQKESGS
-540 VKNTNKDALKN
+540 KNALKE
-551 LKKLHSKYKLQKEK
+551 LKKLHSKYKLQDEQ

-623 LNLHGNARKKEET
+623 LNLHGNARKKEKT

-642 ENVFNIMQ
+642 ENVFNIKQ

-658 KKAQATKQKI
+658 KNPQTTKQKI
-668 LQKIY
+668 H

-684 YDFLAQND
+684 YAFLAQND
-692 LNSIEWLELAPREPF
+692 LNSIEWLELTPRKPF
-707 YLLIPQKTSLLDEYE
+707 YSLLPVETRLLDEYE
-722 QGFSVQDMFQVGST
+722 QGFSVKEMFQISSVGIVT
-736 GICSQRDHVVFHK
+736 GK
-749 DKESLLKL
+749 DRIFIANNTESLKEQVLKYCNE
-757 LKDFSTLEPSE
+757 FNEQC
-768 LRRIYNIKKDGRDW
+768 
-782 RLEYAIKD
+782 IKD
-790 VKANANNLEEY
+790 
-801 IVSCQYRPFDFY
+801 IHYRPFDIRKVY
-813 YTYYTGK
+813 YDTKKLERARENT
-820 SKSFIAYPRGEVFK
+820 FK
-834 HMLPPP
+834 HMLPPPPP
-840 TNPKTPNQTCKN
+840 TNPKTPNQTRKN
-852 VALNIAR
+852 VALITSR
-859 QSKMHGEWR
+859 RFCQSQK
-868 YVMAHKELVD
+868 
-878 INLIASAGSMG
+878 SG
-889 VGYNYPICQF
+889 VGFVSNKISDLRTWTCPGMEGGDYVNPLYH
-899 NNPNYTENF
+899 NPNYTENF
-908 TPEFRSFID
+908 TPEFRGFID

-925 PLEVLGY
+925 PLEILGY

-944 RYEEFLKADYPKIL
+944 RYEGFLKIDYPKIL
-958 FTNNKDLF
+958 FTENKDLF
-966 RVLSLLGIELIGLHV
+966 RALSLLGIELIGLHV
-981 LNQESLNHSFEKLKD
+981 LNQESLNYSFEKLKD
-996 ATIGGSYYKEAHER
+996 ATIGESGYIEVHER
-1010 NPIIKKPSYNEPE
+1010 NPIISKPSHNEPE
-1023 QRLYINHSAYF
+1023 KRLYINHSAYF
-1034 RGVSEEIYNYMIG
+1034 SGVSQEIYDYRIG
-1047 GYGVLD
+1047 GYCVLD
-1053 KYLKSHKNESCN
+1053 KYLKSHKNEPCD
-1065 FDHVSNI
+1065 FDHVTRI
-1072 IKVIARTIEIQKTLG
+1072 IKVITRTIEIQKTLG

-1101 QALMQEI
+1101 KALMQEI
-1108 LQNPPPPPHLIPI
+1108 LQNPPPPHLIPI

-1132 SEILTLMPHSS
+1132 SEILTLMPYSS
-1143 AKKQAITISIA
+1143 AKKQAITTST
-1154 EAEVQPSLYSVLP
+1154 AEVGEQLSPYSVSP
-1167 NLALICDRGSK
+1167 NLALICDRGAK
-1178 VSPISNVFVTNM
+1178 VSPISNLFVTNM
-1190 LCDLHV
+1190 LYDLHV
-1196 NGSGSYAFLLYR
+1196 NGSGNYAFLLYR
-1208 LE
+1208 LT

>member
-1 MLKEYLESIKDLTP
+1 MLKEYLESIKDITDKK
-15 ESNEL
+15 NEL
-20 THRTFLQI
+20 THRPFLHN
-28 LLISLKD
+28 LLDKLKNH
-35 DFNTEFKIEHEPKK
+35 FNKEFKIEHEPKR
-49 DKQGG
+49 DQGS

-59 VSYQGL
+59 VSFQGL
-65 NIGYIENKRVGTDLI
+65 NIGYIENKRVGENLS
-80 QLLKSDQILKYLELN
+80 QLLKNKQILKYLELN
-95 PNLMLTDYLNFV
+95 PNLMLTDYLNFM

-115 APLIKKEISVS
+115 APLIKKEISVA

-137 NPQTECDL
+137 NPQTEHDL
-145 VELFKSF
+145 IELFKSF
-152 FNYEAAP
+152 FNHEAAP
-159 ITNAKDFATHLSAP
+159 ITNAKDFATHLSP
-173 TKYLKDALIQYQEK
+173 RTRYLKDALIKYQEK
-187 AQVSS
+187 TQVSS
-192 IFNNFKEYLYEELS
+192 IFKNFKEYLYEELS

-261 AIKEIQWLL
+261 GIKEIQWLL
-270 DEILSLINHVNMDSI
+270 NEILSSINHVDMDSI
-285 IKDLNDDKDP
+285 LKDLKDDKNP

-310 LREKKGVYYTPDSVV
+310 LRESKGVYYTPDSVV

-378 TRKTSDGGTSTKEDK
+378 TRKTSDGGISTKEDK

-432 NDALQIILTNTL
+432 NDALKIILTNTL
-444 IQPSEIAADRGLQ
+444 IQPSEIAAYRGLN
-457 PIFEK
+457 PIFET
-462 ELKSAQEI
+462 ELLNAQEI
-470 KKDEKILIITGNPP
+470 KKDKNILIITGNPP

-498 VRATY
+498 VKATY

-512 EIERNVKLTDKIKK
+512 EIEKKVKLTDKIKA
-526 LLKNIQTQNEGDKS
+526 LLSSIQIQKQGDKS

-551 LKKLHSKYKLQKEK
+551 LKQIYSKYKLQNEK
-565 NPKWLLDDYVKFMRF
+565 NPKWILDDYVKFMRF

-623 LNLHGNARKKEET
+623 LNLHGNARKKEKT
-636 PQGAKD
+636 PQGADD
-642 ENVFNIMQ
+642 ENVFNIKQ

-658 KKAQATKQKI
+658 KKVQTTKQKI
-668 LQKIY
+668 H

-684 YDFLAQND
+684 YAFLAQND
-692 LNSIEWLELAPREPF
+692 LNSIEWLELTPRKPF
-707 YLLIPQKTSLLDEYE
+707 YLLLPLKTRLLDEYE
-722 QGFSVQDMFQVGST
+722 QGFSVKDMFQISSVGIVT
-736 GICSQRDHVVFHK
+736 GRDRIFIANNT
-749 DKESLLKL
+749 ESLKEQVLKYCNE
-757 LKDFSTLEPSE
+757 FNEQC
-768 LRRIYNIKKDGRDW
+768 
-782 RLEYAIKD
+782 IKD
-790 VKANANNLEEY
+790 
-801 IVSCQYRPFDFY
+801 IHYRPFDIRKVY
-813 YTYYTGK
+813 YDTKKLERARENT
-820 SKSFIAYPRGEVFK
+820 FK
-834 HMLPPP
+834 HMLPPPPP
-840 TNPKTPNQTCKN
+840 TNPKTPNQTRKN
-852 VALNIAR
+852 AALNTPR
-859 QSKMHGEWR
+859 QLKNNDKSWTQCFISSC
-868 YVMAHKELVD
+868 
-878 INLIASAGSMG
+878 INDQGLSSGGNGAG
-889 VGYNYPICQF
+889 VNYPLYQF

-925 PLEVLGY
+925 PLEILGY

-944 RYEEFLKADYPKIL
+944 RYEGFLKIDYPKIL

-996 ATIGGSYYKEAHER
+996 ATIGESYYKEAHDC
-1010 NPIIKKPSYNEPE
+1010 IIKKPAYNEPE

-1034 RGVSEEIYNYMIG
+1034 RGVSKEIHDYMIG

-1053 KYLKSHKNESCN
+1053 KYLKSHKNESCD

-1087 FLTSDLPHLKGNDS
+1087 FLTNDLPHLKGNDS

-1108 LQNPPPPPHLIPI
+1108 LQNPPPPPF
-1121 SPLSYRAKPKP
+1121 KP
-1132 SEILTLMPHSS
+1132 SGVKYRKTEQDTG
-1143 AKKQAITISIA
+1143 
-1154 EAEVQPSLYSVLP
+1154 SLEFSNGSQYTNRVLLHNLWGNNAFIP

-1178 VSPISNVFVTNM
+1178 VSPISNLFVTNM

-1208 LE
+1208 LGSK

>member
-15 ESNEL
+15 EKNEL
-20 THRTFLQI
+20 THRPFLHN
-28 LLISLKD
+28 LLDKLKNH
-35 DFNTEFKIEHEPKK
+35 FNKEFKIEHEPKRE
-49 DKQGG
+49 QRS

-59 VSYQGL
+59 ISYQGL
-65 NIGYIENKRVGTDLI
+65 NIGYIENKKVGFDLN
-80 QLLKSDQILKYLELN
+80 QLLEEKQILKYLELN
-95 PNLMLTDYLNFV
+95 PNLMLTNYLDFV

-115 APLIKKEISVS
+115 EPLIKRKISVA

-137 NPQTECDL
+137 EPQTERDL
-145 VELFKSF
+145 IELFKSF
-152 FNYEAAP
+152 FNHEAAP
-159 ITNAKDFATHLSAP
+159 ITNAKDFATHLSP
-173 TKYLKDALIQYQEK
+173 RTRYLKDALIKYQEK
-187 AQVSS
+187 TQVSS
-192 IFNNFKEYLYEELS
+192 IFKNFKEYLYEELS

-242 IPENF
+242 IPKNF

-261 AIKEIQWLL
+261 EIKEIQWLL
-270 DEILSLINHVNMDSI
+270 NEILSSINHVDMDSI
-285 IKDLNDDKDP
+285 LKDLNDDKDP

-378 TRKTSDGGTSTKEDK
+378 VRKTSDGGTSTKEDK

-432 NDALQIILTNTL
+432 NDVLKIILTNTL

-498 VRATY
+498 VKATY

-512 EIERNVKLTDKIKK
+512 EIEKNIKLTDKIKK
-526 LLKNIQTQNEGDKS
+526 FLNNIQKQKESGS
-540 VKNTNKDALKN
+540 KDALKA
-551 LKKLHSKYKLQKEK
+551 LKNLHSKYKLQKEK

-658 KKAQATKQKI
+658 KKAQTTK
-668 LQKIY
+668 QKIY

-684 YDFLAQND
+684 YAFLAQND
-692 LNSIEWLELAPREPF
+692 LNSIEWLEVAPRGPF
-707 YLLIPQKTSLLDEYE
+707 YLLLPLKTPLLDEYE

-736 GICSQRDHVVFHK
+736 GICSKRDHVVFHK

-768 LRRIYNIKKDGRDW
+768 LRRKYDIGDDSRDW
-782 RLEYAIKD
+782 RLDNAIKE
-790 VKANANNLEEY
+790 VKTNIKRLEKY
-801 IVSCQYRPFDFY
+801 IVLCQYRPFDY
-813 YTYYTGK
+813 RWTYYTPN
-820 SKSFIAYPRGEVFK
+820 SRTFLAYPVYDVFK

-840 TNPKTPNQTCKN
+840 TNPKTPNQTRKN
-852 VALNIAR
+852 VALNTPR
-859 QSKMHGEWR
+859 QLKNNDKSWTQCFISSH
-868 YVMAHKELVD
+868 
-878 INLIASAGSMG
+878 INDQGLSSGGNGAG
-889 VGYNYPICQF
+889 VNYPLYQF
-899 NNPNYTENF
+899 RDPNYTENF

-917 KHYNHSFE
+917 KHYSHHFE

-944 RYEEFLKADYPKIL
+944 RYEDFLKTDYPKIL

-981 LNQESLNHSFEKLKD
+981 LNQESLNYSSEKLKD
-996 ATIGGSYYKEAHER
+996 ATIGESCYKEAHDR
-1010 NPIIKKPSYNEPE
+1010 IIKKPSHNEPE
-1023 QRLYINHSAYF
+1023 KRLYINHSAYF
-1034 RGVSEEIYNYMIG
+1034 RGVSQEIYHYMIG

-1053 KYLKSHKNESCN
+1053 KYLKSHKNEPCN
-1065 FDHVSNI
+1065 FDHVTNI

-1108 LQNPPPPPHLIPI
+1108 LQNPPPPPPFNTNI
-1121 SPLSYRAKPKP
+1121 
-1132 SEILTLMPHSS
+1132 
-1143 AKKQAITISIA
+1143 
-1154 EAEVQPSLYSVLP
+1154 
-1167 NLALICDRGSK
+1167 ALILSRQAKAIGDFDFDAAFISKEASDNNIYRRGG
-1178 VSPISNVFVTNM
+1178 
-1190 LCDLHV
+1190 
-1196 NGSGSYAFLLYR
+1196 GSAFPLFCIT
-1208 LE
+1208 

>member
-1 MLKEYLESIKDLTP
+1 MLKEYLESIKDLTT
-15 ESNEL
+15 EKNEL
-20 THRTFLQI
+20 THRLFLHN
-28 LLISLKD
+28 LLNRLKNH
-35 DFNTEFKIEHEPKK
+35 FNKEFKIEHEPKR
-49 DKQGG
+49 DQGS

-59 VSYQGL
+59 VSFQGL
-65 NIGYIENKRVGTDLI
+65 NIGYIENKRVGENLT
-80 QLLKSDQILKYLELN
+80 QLSKSDQIRKYLELN
-95 PNLMLTDYLNFV
+95 PNLMLTDYLNFM

-115 APLIKKEISVS
+115 APLIKKEISVA

-137 NPQTECDL
+137 KPQTERDL
-145 VELFKSF
+145 IELFKSF
-152 FNYEAAP
+152 FNHEAAP
-159 ITNAKDFATHLSAP
+159 ITNAKDFATHLSP
-173 TKYLKDALIQYQEK
+173 RTRYLKDALIKYQEK
-187 AQVSS
+187 VQVSS

-242 IPENF
+242 IPKNF

-261 AIKEIQWLL
+261 EIKEIQWLL
-270 DEILSLINHVNMDSI
+270 NEILSSINHVDMDSI
-285 IKDLNDDKDP
+285 LKDLNDDKDP

-310 LREKKGVYYTPDSVV
+310 LRESKGVYYTPDSVV

-378 TRKTSDGGTSTKEDK
+378 MRKTSDGGISTKEDK

-420 AFKEEFKKPLKE
+420 AFKDEFKKPLKE
-432 NDALQIILTNTL
+432 NDALKIILTNTL
-444 IQPSEIAADRGLQ
+444 IQPKETNSHYRHLFNHILQ
-457 PIFEK
+457 E
-462 ELKSAQEI
+462 ELNNAQKI
-470 KKDEKILIITGNPP
+470 KNENILIITGNPP

-498 VRATY
+498 VKATY

-512 EIERNVKLTDKIKK
+512 EIEKKVKLTDKIKK
-526 LLKNIQTQNEGDKS
+526 LLKNLQTQKESNKS
-540 VKNTNKDALKN
+540 VKNTNKDALKS
-551 LKKLHSKYKLQKEK
+551 LKQLHSKYKLQDEK

-623 LNLHGNARKKEET
+623 LNLHGNARKKEKT
-636 PQGAKD
+636 PQGADD
-642 ENVFNIMQ
+642 ENVFNIKQ

-658 KKAQATKQKI
+658 KKAQTTKQKI
-668 LQKIY
+668 R
-673 YYDVYGERAEK
+673 YYDVYGQRAEK
-684 YDFLAQND
+684 YAFLAQND
-692 LNSIEWLELAPREPF
+692 LNSIEWLELTPRKPF
-707 YLLIPQKTSLLDEYE
+707 YLLLPLETRLLDEYE
-722 QGFSVQDMFQVGST
+722 QGFSVKDMFQVGGT
-736 GICSQRDHVVFHK
+736 GICSKRDHVVFHK
-749 DKESLLKL
+749 TKESLLEL

-768 LRRIYNIKKDGRDW
+768 LRRKYDIGDDSRDW
-782 RLEYAIKD
+782 RLEYAIRE
-790 VKANANNLEEY
+790 VKTNIKRLEEY
-801 IVSCQYRPFDFY
+801 IVFCQYRPFDY
-813 YTYYTGK
+813 RWTYYTPN
-820 SKSFIAYPRGEVFK
+820 SRTFLAYPVYDVFK
-834 HMLPPP
+834 HMLPPPPP
-840 TNPKTPNQTCKN
+840 TNPKTPNQTRKN
-852 VALNIAR
+852 VALNTPR
-859 QSKMHGEWR
+859 QLKNNDKSWTQCFISSH
-868 YVMAHKELVD
+868 
-878 INLIASAGSMG
+878 INDQGLSSGGNGAG
-889 VGYNYPICQF
+889 VNYPLYQF
-899 NNPNYTENF
+899 RDPNYTENF

-925 PLEVLGY
+925 PLEILGY

-944 RYEEFLKADYPKIL
+944 RYEEFLKIDYPKIL
-958 FTNNKDLF
+958 FTENKDLF

-981 LNQESLNHSFEKLKD
+981 LNQESLNYSFEKLKD
-996 ATIGGSYYKEAHER
+996 ATIGESGYIEAHER
-1010 NPIIKKPSYNEPE
+1010 NPIIKKPSHNE

-1034 RGVSEEIYNYMIG
+1034 SGVSQEIYDYRIG
-1047 GYGVLD
+1047 GYCVLD
-1053 KYLKSHKNESCN
+1053 KYLKSHKNEPCD
-1065 FDHVSNI
+1065 FDHVTNI

-1101 QALMQEI
+1101 KALMQEI
-1108 LQNPPPPPHLIPI
+1108 LQNPPPPPPI
-1121 SPLSYRAKPKP
+1121 
-1132 SEILTLMPHSS
+1132 
-1143 AKKQAITISIA
+1143 
-1154 EAEVQPSLYSVLP
+1154 
-1167 NLALICDRGSK
+1167 
-1178 VSPISNVFVTNM
+1178 
-1190 LCDLHV
+1190 
-1196 NGSGSYAFLLYR
+1196 
-1208 LE
+1208 

>member
-20 THRTFLQI
+20 THRLFLHN
-28 LLISLKD
+28 LLDKLKNH
-35 DFNTEFKIEHEPKK
+35 FNKEFKIEHEPKK

-65 NIGYIENKRVGTDLI
+65 NIGYIENKRVGTDLRKI
-80 QLLKSDQILKYLELN
+80 VESEKSKQILKYLELN
-95 PNLMLTDYLNFV
+95 PNLMLTDYLKFV

-115 APLIKKEISVS
+115 APLIKKEISVA

-137 NPQTECDL
+137 NPQTERDL
-145 VELFKSF
+145 IGFFKGF

-173 TKYLKDALIQYQEK
+173 TKYLKDALITYQK
-187 AQVSS
+187 DTQASS
-192 IFNNFKEYLYEELS
+192 IFKNFKEYLYEELS

-213 LAQTLTYSLFLAKLN
+213 FAQTLTYSLFLAKLN

-242 IPENF
+242 IPKNF

-270 DEILSLINHVNMDSI
+270 NEILSLINHVGMDSI
-285 IKDLNDDKDP
+285 LKDLNDDKDP

-310 LREKKGVYYTPDSVV
+310 LRQSKGVYYTPDSVV

-378 TRKTSDGGTSTKEDK
+378 VRKTSDGGTSTKEDK

-432 NDALQIILTNTL
+432 NDALKIILTNTL
-444 IQPSEIAADRGLQ
+444 IQPSEIVAYRGLN

-462 ELKSAQEI
+462 ELSSAQEI

-498 VRATY
+498 VKATY

-512 EIERNVKLTDKIKK
+512 EIEKNIKLTDKIQT
-526 LLKNIQTQNEGDKS
+526 LLKNIQTQKESGSKNAPKS
-540 VKNTNKDALKN
+540 GSKDALKA
-551 LKKLHSKYKLQKEK
+551 LKSLHSKYKLQNEK

-623 LNLHGNARKKEET
+623 LNLHGNARKKEKT

-658 KKAQATKQKI
+658 KKAQTTKP
-668 LQKIY
+668 KIY
-673 YYDVYGERAEK
+673 YYDVYGQRAEK
-684 YDFLAQND
+684 YAFLAQND

-707 YLLIPQKTSLLDEYE
+707 YLLIPQKTPLLDEYE
-722 QGFSVQDMFQVGST
+722 QGFSVQDMFQISSVGIAT
-736 GICSQRDHVVFHK
+736 GK
-749 DKESLLKL
+749 DRIFIANNTESLK
-757 LKDFSTLEPSE
+757 EQV
-768 LRRIYNIKKDGRDW
+768 LRYCN
-782 RLEYAIKD
+782 EFNEQYIKD
-790 VKANANNLEEY
+790 
-801 IVSCQYRPFDFY
+801 IHYRPFDIRKVY
-813 YTYYTGK
+813 YDTKKLERARENT
-820 SKSFIAYPRGEVFK
+820 FK

-840 TNPKTPNQTCKN
+840 
-852 VALNIAR
+852 
-859 QSKMHGEWR
+859 
-868 YVMAHKELVD
+868 
-878 INLIASAGSMG
+878 
-889 VGYNYPICQF
+889 
-899 NNPNYTENF
+899 
-908 TPEFRSFID
+908 
-917 KHYNHSFE
+917 
-925 PLEVLGY
+925 
-932 IYALLYSPNYRK
+932 
-944 RYEEFLKADYPKIL
+944 
-958 FTNNKDLF
+958 NK
-966 RVLSLLGIELIGLHV
+966 
-981 LNQESLNHSFEKLKD
+981 
-996 ATIGGSYYKEAHER
+996 
-1010 NPIIKKPSYNEPE
+1010 P
-1023 QRLYINHSAYF
+1023 
-1034 RGVSEEIYNYMIG
+1034 
-1047 GYGVLD
+1047 
-1053 KYLKSHKNESCN
+1053 
-1065 FDHVSNI
+1065 
-1072 IKVIARTIEIQKTLG
+1072 
-1087 FLTSDLPHLKGNDS
+1087 
-1101 QALMQEI
+1101 
-1108 LQNPPPPPHLIPI
+1108 
-1121 SPLSYRAKPKP
+1121 
-1132 SEILTLMPHSS
+1132 
-1143 AKKQAITISIA
+1143 
-1154 EAEVQPSLYSVLP
+1154 
-1167 NLALICDRGSK
+1167 
-1178 VSPISNVFVTNM
+1178 
-1190 LCDLHV
+1190 
-1196 NGSGSYAFLLYR
+1196 
-1208 LE
+1208 

>member
-1 MLKEYLESIKDLTP
+1 
-15 ESNEL
+15 
-20 THRTFLQI
+20 
-28 LLISLKD
+28 
-35 DFNTEFKIEHEPKK
+35 
-49 DKQGG
+49 
-54 QPDFR
+54 
-59 VSYQGL
+59 
-65 NIGYIENKRVGTDLI
+65 
-80 QLLKSDQILKYLELN
+80 
-95 PNLMLTDYLNFV
+95 
-107 WVGKDENN
+107 
-115 APLIKKEISVS
+115 
-126 SLDELSKPLKP
+126 
-137 NPQTECDL
+137 
-145 VELFKSF
+145 
-152 FNYEAAP
+152 
-159 ITNAKDFATHLSAP
+159 HLSP
-173 TKYLKDALIQYQEK
+173 RTKYLKGALITYQK
-187 AQVSS
+187 DDQVSS
-192 IFNNFKEYLYEELS
+192 IFKNFKEYLYEELS

-213 LAQTLTYSLFLAKLN
+213 FAQTLTYSLFLAKLN

-242 IPENF
+242 IPKNF

-270 DEILSLINHVNMDSI
+270 NEILSLINHVDMDSI
-285 IKDLNDDKDP
+285 LKDLNDDKDP

-310 LREKKGVYYTPDSVV
+310 LRESKGVYYTPDSVV

-378 TRKTSDGGTSTKEDK
+378 MRKTSDGGTSTKEDK

-420 AFKEEFKKPLKE
+420 AFKQEFKKPLKE

-444 IQPSEIAADRGLQ
+444 IQPSEIVAYRGLS

-462 ELKSAQEI
+462 ELKNAQEI
-470 KKDEKILIITGNPP
+470 KKDENILIITGNPP

-498 VRATY
+498 VKATY

-512 EIERNVKLTDKIKK
+512 ETKKNVKLTDKIQTLLSSVQIQKQSGSKK
-526 LLKNIQTQNEGDKS
+526 
-540 VKNTNKDALKN
+540 ALKE
-551 LKKLHSKYKLQKEK
+551 LQKLHSKYKLQNER
-565 NPKWLLDDYVKFMRF
+565 NPKWLLDDYMKFMRF
-580 AQNKIESLGHGL
+580 AQNKIKSLGHGL

-623 LNLHGNARKKEET
+623 L
-636 PQGAKD
+636 
-642 ENVFNIMQ
+642 
-650 GVSINLFV
+650 
-658 KKAQATKQKI
+658 
-668 LQKIY
+668 
-673 YYDVYGERAEK
+673 YDVYGQRAEK
-684 YDFLAQND
+684 YAFLAQHD
-692 LNSIEWLELAPREPF
+692 LNSIEWLEIAPRAPF
-707 YLLIPQKTSLLDEYE
+707 YLLLPLKTPLLDEYE
-722 QGFSVQDMFQVGST
+722 QGFSVQDMFQVGGT
-736 GICSQRDHVVFHK
+736 GICSKKDHVVFHK

-768 LRRIYNIKKDGRDW
+768 LRRKYDIGDDSRDW
-782 RLEYAIKD
+782 RLDNAIKE
-790 VKANANNLEEY
+790 VKSNIKRLEKY
-801 IVSCQYRPFDFY
+801 IVSCQYRPFDY
-813 YTYYTGK
+813 RWTYYTPN
-820 SKSFIAYPRGEVFK
+820 SRTFLAYPVYDVFK
-834 HMLPPP
+834 HMLPPPPP
-840 TNPKTPNQTCKN
+840 TNPKTPNQTRKN
-852 VALNIAR
+852 VALNTPR
-859 QSKMHGEWR
+859 QLKNNDKSWTQCFISSS
-868 YVMAHKELVD
+868 
-878 INLIASAGSMG
+878 INDQGLSSGGNGAG
-889 VGYNYPICQF
+889 VNYPLYQF

-917 KHYNHSFE
+917 KHYSHPFE

-932 IYALLYSPNYRK
+932 IYALLYSPHYRK
-944 RYEEFLKADYPKIL
+944 RYEDFLKADYPKIL

-966 RVLSLLGIELIGLHV
+966 RALSLLGIELIGLHV
-981 LNQESLNHSFEKLKD
+981 LNKESLNHSFEKLKD
-996 ATIGGSYYKEAHER
+996 TTIGESYYKEAHDR
-1010 NPIIKKPSYNEPE
+1010 IIKKPSHNEPE

-1034 RGVSEEIYNYMIG
+1034 RGVSQEIHDYRIG

-1053 KYLKSHKNESCN
+1053 KYLKSHKNEPCD

-1101 QALMQEI
+1101 EALMQEI
-1108 LQNPPPPPHLIPI
+1108 LQNPPPPPHLMPI

-1143 AKKQAITISIA
+1143 AKKRATTISIA
-1154 EAEVQPSLYSVLP
+1154 EAGVQPSLYSALP

-1178 VSPISNVFVTNM
+1178 ISPISNVFVTNM

-1208 LE
+1208 LGSK

>member
-1 MLKEYLESIKDLTP
+1 MLKEYLESIKDLTKG
-15 ESNEL
+15 NEL
-20 THRTFLQI
+20 THRLSLHN
-28 LLISLKD
+28 LLDKLKNH
-35 DFNTEFKIEHEPKK
+35 FNKEFKIEHEPER
-49 DKQGG
+49 KQGS

-59 VSYQGL
+59 VSFQGL
-65 NIGYIENKRVGTDLI
+65 NIGYIENKRVGTDLRKI
-80 QLLKSDQILKYLELN
+80 VESEKSKQILKYLELN
-95 PNLMLTDYLNFV
+95 PNLMLTDYLNFM

-115 APLIKKEISVS
+115 APLIKKEISVA
-126 SLDELSKPLKP
+126 SLDELSKPLKTK
-137 NPQTECDL
+137 PQTERDL
-145 VELFKSF
+145 IELFKSF
-152 FNYEAAP
+152 FNHEAAP
-159 ITNAKDFATHLSAP
+159 ITNAKDFATHLSP
-173 TKYLKDALIQYQEK
+173 RTRYLKDALIKYQEK
-187 AQVSS
+187 TQVSS
-192 IFNNFKEYLYEELS
+192 IFKNFKEYLYEELS

-242 IPENF
+242 IPKNF

-261 AIKEIQWLL
+261 EIKEIQWLL
-270 DEILSLINHVNMDSI
+270 NEILSSINHVDMDSI

-444 IQPSEIAADRGLQ
+444 IQPSEIVAYRGLS

-462 ELKSAQEI
+462 ELSNAQEI
-470 KKDEKILIITGNPP
+470 KKNENILIITGNPP

-498 VRATY
+498 VKATY

-512 EIERNVKLTDKIKK
+512 EMEKNVKLTDKIQT
-526 LLKNIQTQNEGDKS
+526 LLKNIQKQKESGSKNAPKS
-540 VKNTNKDALKN
+540 GSKDALKA
-551 LKKLHSKYKLQKEK
+551 LKNLHSKYKLQNEK

-658 KKAQATKQKI
+658 KKAQTTKQKI
-668 LQKIY
+668 HY
-673 YYDVYGERAEK
+673 CDVYGERAEK
-684 YDFLAQND
+684 YAFLAQND
-692 LNSIEWLELAPREPF
+692 LNSIEWLEIAPRAPF
-707 YLLIPQKTSLLDEYE
+707 YLLLPLKTPLLDEYE

-768 LRRIYNIKKDGRDW
+768 LRRKYDIKKDGRDW

-840 TNPKTPNQTCKN
+840 TNPKTPNQTRQN

-889 VGYNYPICQF
+889 VGYNYPLYQF
-899 NNPNYTENF
+899 KHPNYTENF

-917 KHYNHSFE
+917 KHYSHSFE

-944 RYEEFLKADYPKIL
+944 RYEDFLKADYPKIL

-981 LNQESLNHSFEKLKD
+981 LNKESLNYSFEKLKD
-996 ATIGGSYYKEAHER
+996 ATIGESCYKEVHER
-1010 NPIIKKPSYNEPE
+1010 NPIIKKPAYNEPE

-1034 RGVSEEIYNYMIG
+1034 RG
-1047 GYGVLD
+1047 
-1053 KYLKSHKNESCN
+1053 
-1065 FDHVSNI
+1065 
-1072 IKVIARTIEIQKTLG
+1072 
-1087 FLTSDLPHLKGNDS
+1087 
-1101 QALMQEI
+1101 
-1108 LQNPPPPPHLIPI
+1108 
-1121 SPLSYRAKPKP
+1121 
-1132 SEILTLMPHSS
+1132 
-1143 AKKQAITISIA
+1143 
-1154 EAEVQPSLYSVLP
+1154 
-1167 NLALICDRGSK
+1167 
-1178 VSPISNVFVTNM
+1178 
-1190 LCDLHV
+1190 
-1196 NGSGSYAFLLYR
+1196 
-1208 LE
+1208 

>member
-1 MLKEYLESIKDLTP
+1 MLKEYLESIRDLTP

-20 THRTFLQI
+20 THRRPLEN
-28 LLISLKD
+28 LLNRLKD
-35 DFNTEFKIEHEPKK
+35 HFNKEFKIEHEPKRER
-49 DKQGG
+49 GS

-59 VSYQGL
+59 ISYQGL
-65 NIGYIENKRVGTDLI
+65 NIGYIENKKVGFDLN
-80 QLLKSDQILKYLELN
+80 QLLEEKQILKYLELN

-115 APLIKKEISVS
+115 EPLIKREISVAS
-126 SLDELSKPLKP
+126 PDELSKPLKP
-137 NPQTECDL
+137 NPQTERDL
-145 VELFKSF
+145 IELFKSF

-159 ITNAKDFATHLSAP
+159 ITNAKGFATHLSVP
-173 TKYLKDALIQYQEK
+173 TKYLKDALIQYQK
-187 AQVSS
+187 DMQVSS
-192 IFNNFKEYLYEELS
+192 IFKNFKEYLYEELS

-228 HPFEK
+228 HLFEK

-242 IPENF
+242 IPKNF

-270 DEILSLINHVNMDSI
+270 NEILNLINHVDMDSI

-332 DSLLKTH
+332 DSLLKTR

-444 IQPSEIAADRGLQ
+444 IQPSEITAYRGLS

-462 ELKSAQEI
+462 ELSNAQEI
-470 KKDEKILIITGNPP
+470 KKNENILIITGNPP

-498 VRATY
+498 VKATY

-512 EIERNVKLTDKIKK
+512 EIEKNIKLTDKIQT
-526 LLKNIQTQNEGDKS
+526 LLKNIQKQKESGS
-540 VKNTNKDALKN
+540 KNALKE
-551 LKKLHSKYKLQKEK
+551 LKSLHSKYKLQKEK

-623 LNLHGNARKKEET
+623 LNLHGNTRKKEKT

-658 KKAQATKQKI
+658 KKAQATKKKI
-668 LQKIY
+668 F

-684 YDFLAQND
+684 YAFLAQND
-692 LNSIEWLELAPREPF
+692 LNSVEWLELAPREPF
-707 YLLIPQKTSLLDEYE
+707 YLLLPQKTPLLEEYE
-722 QGFSVQDMFQVGST
+722 QGFSVQDMFQISSVGIVT
-736 GICSQRDHVVFHK
+736 GK
-749 DKESLLKL
+749 DRIFIANNTESLKEQVLKYCNEFNEQCV
-757 LKDFSTLEPSE
+757 KD
-768 LRRIYNIKKDGRDW
+768 IH
-782 RLEYAIKD
+782 
-790 VKANANNLEEY
+790 
-801 IVSCQYRPFDFY
+801 YRPFDIRKVY
-813 YTYYTGK
+813 YDTKKLERARENT
-820 SKSFIAYPRGEVFK
+820 FK

-840 TNPKTPNQTCKN
+840 
-852 VALNIAR
+852 
-859 QSKMHGEWR
+859 
-868 YVMAHKELVD
+868 
-878 INLIASAGSMG
+878 
-889 VGYNYPICQF
+889 
-899 NNPNYTENF
+899 
-908 TPEFRSFID
+908 
-917 KHYNHSFE
+917 
-925 PLEVLGY
+925 
-932 IYALLYSPNYRK
+932 
-944 RYEEFLKADYPKIL
+944 
-958 FTNNKDLF
+958 NK
-966 RVLSLLGIELIGLHV
+966 
-981 LNQESLNHSFEKLKD
+981 
-996 ATIGGSYYKEAHER
+996 
-1010 NPIIKKPSYNEPE
+1010 P
-1023 QRLYINHSAYF
+1023 
-1034 RGVSEEIYNYMIG
+1034 
-1047 GYGVLD
+1047 
-1053 KYLKSHKNESCN
+1053 
-1065 FDHVSNI
+1065 
-1072 IKVIARTIEIQKTLG
+1072 
-1087 FLTSDLPHLKGNDS
+1087 
-1101 QALMQEI
+1101 
-1108 LQNPPPPPHLIPI
+1108 
-1121 SPLSYRAKPKP
+1121 
-1132 SEILTLMPHSS
+1132 
-1143 AKKQAITISIA
+1143 
-1154 EAEVQPSLYSVLP
+1154 
-1167 NLALICDRGSK
+1167 
-1178 VSPISNVFVTNM
+1178 
-1190 LCDLHV
+1190 
-1196 NGSGSYAFLLYR
+1196 
-1208 LE
+1208 

>member
-1 MLKEYLESIKDLTP
+1 MLKEYLESIKDLTT
-15 ESNEL
+15 EKNEL
-20 THRTFLQI
+20 THRLSLHN
-28 LLISLKD
+28 LLNRLKD
-35 DFNTEFKIEHEPKK
+35 HFNKEFKIEHEPKRE
-49 DKQGG
+49 QGS

-59 VSYQGL
+59 VSFQGL
-65 NIGYIENKRVGTDLI
+65 NIGYVENKRAGEDLS
-80 QLLKSDQILKYLELN
+80 QLLKSDQIRKYLELN
-95 PNLMLTDYLNFV
+95 PNLMLTDYLNFM

-115 APLIKKEISVS
+115 APLIKKEISVA
-126 SLDELSKPLKP
+126 SLNELSKPLKP
-137 NPQTECDL
+137 KPQTERDL
-145 VELFKSF
+145 IELFKSF
-152 FNYEAAP
+152 FNHEAAP
-159 ITNAKDFATHLSAP
+159 ITNAKDFATHLSP
-173 TKYLKDALIQYQEK
+173 RTRYLKDALIKYQEK
-187 AQVSS
+187 TQVSS

-261 AIKEIQWLL
+261 GIKEIQWLL
-270 DEILSLINHVNMDSI
+270 NEILSSINHVDMDSI

-310 LREKKGVYYTPDSVV
+310 LRESKGVYYTPDSVV

-378 TRKTSDGGTSTKEDK
+378 MRKTSDGGISTKEDK

-432 NDALQIILTNTL
+432 NDALKIILTNTL
-444 IQPSEIAADRGLQ
+444 IQPSEIAAYRGLN
-457 PIFEK
+457 PIFET
-462 ELKSAQEI
+462 ELLNAQEI
-470 KKDEKILIITGNPP
+470 KKDENILIITGNPP

-498 VRATY
+498 VKATY

-512 EIERNVKLTDKIKK
+512 EIEKNVKLADKIQT
-526 LLKNIQTQNEGDKS
+526 LLKNIQTQKQGDKS
-540 VKNTNKDALKN
+540 VKSTNKDALKN
-551 LKKLHSKYKLQKEK
+551 LKNLHSKYKLQDEK

-623 LNLHGNARKKEET
+623 LNLHGNARKKEKT
-636 PQGAKD
+636 PQGADD

-658 KKAQATKQKI
+658 KKAQTTKQKI
-668 LQKIY
+668 H

-684 YDFLAQND
+684 YAFLAQND
-692 LNSIEWLELAPREPF
+692 LNSIEWLELIPREPF
-707 YLLIPQKTSLLDEYE
+707 YLLLPLKTRLLDEYE
-722 QGFSVQDMFQVGST
+722 QGFSVKDMFQVGGT
-736 GICSQRDHVVFHK
+736 GICSKRDHVVFHK
-749 DKESLLKL
+749 KKESLLKL

-768 LRRIYNIKKDGRDW
+768 LRRKYDIGDDSRDW
-782 RLEYAIKD
+782 RLEYAIRE
-790 VKANANNLEEY
+790 VKTNIKRLEEY
-801 IVSCQYRPFDFY
+801 IVFCQYRPFDY
-813 YTYYTGK
+813 RWTYYTPN
-820 SKSFIAYPRGEVFK
+820 SRTFLAYPVYDVFK

-840 TNPKTPNQTCKN
+840 TNPKTPNQTRKN
-852 VALNIAR
+852 VALITSR
-859 QSKMHGEWR
+859 RFCQSQK
-868 YVMAHKELVD
+868 
-878 INLIASAGSMG
+878 SG
-889 VGYNYPICQF
+889 VGFVSNKISDLRTWTCPGMEGGDYVNPLYH
-899 NNPNYTENF
+899 NPNYTENF
-908 TPEFRSFID
+908 TPEFRGFID

-925 PLEVLGY
+925 PLEILGY

-944 RYEEFLKADYPKIL
+944 RYEGFLKIDYPKIL
-958 FTNNKDLF
+958 FTENKDLF
-966 RVLSLLGIELIGLHV
+966 RALSLLGIELIGLHV
-981 LNQESLNHSFEKLKD
+981 LNQESLNYSFEKLKD
-996 ATIGGSYYKEAHER
+996 ATIGESCYIEVHER
-1010 NPIIKKPSYNEPE
+1010 NPIIKKPSHNEPE
-1023 QRLYINHSAYF
+1023 KRLYINHSAYF
-1034 RGVSEEIYNYMIG
+1034 SGVSQEIYDYRIG
-1047 GYGVLD
+1047 GYCVLD
-1053 KYLKSHKNESCN
+1053 KYLKSHKNEPCD
-1065 FDHVSNI
+1065 FDHVTRI

-1101 QALMQEI
+1101 KALMQEI
-1108 LQNPPPPPHLIPI
+1108 LQNPPPPPFNTNI
-1121 SPLSYRAKPKP
+1121 
-1132 SEILTLMPHSS
+1132 
-1143 AKKQAITISIA
+1143 
-1154 EAEVQPSLYSVLP
+1154 
-1167 NLALICDRGSK
+1167 ALILSRQAKAIGDLDFDGAFISKEASDNNIYRRGGGS
-1178 VSPISNVFVTNM
+1178 VFPLFCIT
-1190 LCDLHV
+1190 
-1196 NGSGSYAFLLYR
+1196 
-1208 LE
+1208 

>member
-1 MLKEYLESIKDLTP
+1 MLKEYLEGIRDLTL

-20 THRTFLQI
+20 THRPSLYN
-28 LLISLKD
+28 LLDKLKNH
-35 DFNTEFKIEHEPKK
+35 FNKEFKIEHEPKR
-49 DKQGG
+49 DQAS

-59 VSYQGL
+59 VSFQGL
-65 NIGYIENKRVGTDLI
+65 SIGYIENKRAGTDLRKI
-80 QLLKSDQILKYLELN
+80 VESEKNKQILKYLELN
-95 PNLMLTDYLNFV
+95 PNLMLTDYLNFM
-107 WVGKDENN
+107 WVGKDEENK
-115 APLIKKEISVS
+115 PLIKRKISVA

-137 NPQTECDL
+137 NPQTERDL
-145 VELFKSF
+145 IELFKSF
-152 FNYEAAP
+152 FNYESAP

-173 TKYLKDALIQYQEK
+173 TKYLKDALIQYQK
-187 AQVSS
+187 DMQVSS
-192 IFNNFKEYLYEELS
+192 IFKNFKEYLYEELS

-213 LAQTLTYSLFLAKLN
+213 FAQTLTYSLFIAKLN

-242 IPENF
+242 IPKNF

-270 DEILSLINHVNMDSI
+270 NEILSSINHVDMDSI
-285 IKDLNDDKDP
+285 LKDLNDDKDP

-301 TFLSAYDPK
+301 TFLSAYDPT
-310 LREKKGVYYTPDSVV
+310 LRESKGVYYTPDSVV

-444 IQPSEIAADRGLQ
+444 IQPSEIVAHRGLQ

-484 YSGASSNEGLFEWE
+484 YSGASSNKGLFEWE
-498 VRATY
+498 VKATY

-512 EIERNVKLTDKIKK
+512 EIEKKVKLTDKIQT
-526 LLKNIQTQNEGDKS
+526 LLKNIQTQKESGSKNASKS
-540 VKNTNKDALKN
+540 GSKDALKA
-551 LKKLHSKYKLQKEK
+551 LKSLHSKYKLQKEK

-592 FGFISNNAFLDNP
+592 FGFISNNGFLDNP

-658 KKAQATKQKI
+658 KKAQITKQKI
-668 LQKIY
+668 F

-684 YDFLAQND
+684 YAFLAQND
-692 LNSIEWLELAPREPF
+692 LNSIEWLEIAPRAPF
-707 YLLIPQKTSLLDEYE
+707 YLLIPQETLLLGEYE
-722 QGFSVQDMFQVGST
+722 QGFSVQEMFQVGGT
-736 GICSQRDHVVFHK
+736 GICSKKDHVVFHK

-768 LRRIYNIKKDGRDW
+768 LRRKYDIGDDSRDW
-782 RLEYAIKD
+782 RLNNAIREVETNIKR
-790 VKANANNLEEY
+790 LEEY
-801 IVSCQYRPFDFY
+801 IVLCQYRPFDY
-813 YTYYTGK
+813 RWTYYTPN
-820 SKSFIAYPRGEVFK
+820 SRTFLAYPVYDVFK

-840 TNPKTPNQTCKN
+840 PN
-852 VALNIAR
+852 
-859 QSKMHGEWR
+859 
-868 YVMAHKELVD
+868 
-878 INLIASAGSMG
+878 
-889 VGYNYPICQF
+889 
-899 NNPNYTENF
+899 
-908 TPEFRSFID
+908 
-917 KHYNHSFE
+917 
-925 PLEVLGY
+925 
-932 IYALLYSPNYRK
+932 
-944 RYEEFLKADYPKIL
+944 
-958 FTNNKDLF
+958 
-966 RVLSLLGIELIGLHV
+966 
-981 LNQESLNHSFEKLKD
+981 
-996 ATIGGSYYKEAHER
+996 
-1010 NPIIKKPSYNEPE
+1010 KP
-1023 QRLYINHSAYF
+1023 
-1034 RGVSEEIYNYMIG
+1034 
-1047 GYGVLD
+1047 
-1053 KYLKSHKNESCN
+1053 
-1065 FDHVSNI
+1065 
-1072 IKVIARTIEIQKTLG
+1072 
-1087 FLTSDLPHLKGNDS
+1087 
-1101 QALMQEI
+1101 
-1108 LQNPPPPPHLIPI
+1108 
-1121 SPLSYRAKPKP
+1121 
-1132 SEILTLMPHSS
+1132 
-1143 AKKQAITISIA
+1143 
-1154 EAEVQPSLYSVLP
+1154 
-1167 NLALICDRGSK
+1167 
-1178 VSPISNVFVTNM
+1178 
-1190 LCDLHV
+1190 
-1196 NGSGSYAFLLYR
+1196 
-1208 LE
+1208 

>member
-1 MLKEYLESIKDLTP
+1 MLKEYLESIKDLTT
-15 ESNEL
+15 EKNEL
-20 THRTFLQI
+20 THRLSLHN
-28 LLISLKD
+28 LLNRLKD
-35 DFNTEFKIEHEPKK
+35 NFNKEFKIEHEPKK
-49 DKQGG
+49 EQGS

-59 VSYQGL
+59 VSFQGL
-65 NIGYIENKRVGTDLI
+65 NIGYIENKRVGVNLRE
-80 QLLKSDQILKYLELN
+80 LLKSDQIRKYLELN
-95 PNLMLTDYLNFV
+95 PNLMLTDYLNFM

-115 APLIKKEISVS
+115 APFSKKEISIAS
-126 SLDELSKPLKP
+126 PDELSKPLKP
-137 NPQTECDL
+137 KPQTERDL
-145 VELFKSF
+145 IELFKSF
-152 FNYEAAP
+152 FNHEAAP
-159 ITNAKDFATHLSAP
+159 ITNAKDFATHLSLR
-173 TKYLKDALIQYQEK
+173 TRYLKDALIKYQEK
-187 AQVSS
+187 TQVSS

-242 IPENF
+242 IPKNF

-261 AIKEIQWLL
+261 EIQEIQWLL
-270 DEILSLINHVNMDSI
+270 NEILSSINHVDMDSI
-285 IKDLNDDKDP
+285 LKDLNDDKDP

-310 LREKKGVYYTPDSVV
+310 LRESKGVYYTPDSVV

-378 TRKTSDGGTSTKEDK
+378 MRKTSDGGISTKEDK

-432 NDALQIILTNTL
+432 NDALKIILTNTL
-444 IQPSEIAADRGLQ
+444 IQPSEIAAYRGLN
-457 PIFEK
+457 PIFET
-462 ELKSAQEI
+462 ELLNAQEI
-470 KKDEKILIITGNPP
+470 KKDENILIITGNPP

-498 VRATY
+498 VKATY

-512 EIERNVKLTDKIKK
+512 EIEKKVKLTDKIKT
-526 LLKNIQTQNEGDKS
+526 LLKNIQKQKESGS
-540 VKNTNKDALKN
+540 KNALKE
-551 LKKLHSKYKLQKEK
+551 LKNLHSKYKLQNEK

-623 LNLHGNARKKEET
+623 LNLHGNARKKEKT
-636 PQGAKD
+636 TQGAKD
-642 ENVFNIMQ
+642 ENVFNIKQ

-658 KKAQATKQKI
+658 KKAQTTKQKI
-668 LQKIY
+668 H

-684 YDFLAQND
+684 YAFLAQND
-692 LNSIEWLELAPREPF
+692 LNSIEWLELTPREPF
-707 YLLIPQKTSLLDEYE
+707 YSLLPLKTPLLDEYE
-722 QGFSVQDMFQVGST
+722 QGFSVKDMFQVGGT
-736 GICSQRDHVVFHK
+736 GICSKKDHVVFHK
-749 DKESLLKL
+749 TKESLLEL

-768 LRRIYNIKKDGRDW
+768 LRRKYDIGDDSRDW
-782 RLEYAIKD
+782 RLDNAIRE
-790 VKANANNLEEY
+790 VRANADNLEKY
-801 IVSCQYRPFDFY
+801 IVLCQYRPFDY
-813 YTYYTGK
+813 RWTYYT
-820 SKSFIAYPRGEVFK
+820 SNSRTFLAYPVYNVFK

-840 TNPKTPNQTCKN
+840 TNPKTPNQTRKN
-852 VALNIAR
+852 AALNTPR
-859 QSKMHGEWR
+859 QLKNNDKSWTQCFISSC
-868 YVMAHKELVD
+868 
-878 INLIASAGSMG
+878 INDQGLSSGGNGAG
-889 VGYNYPICQF
+889 VNYPLYQF

-908 TPEFRSFID
+908 TPKFRSFID

-925 PLEVLGY
+925 PLEILGY

-944 RYEEFLKADYPKIL
+944 RYEGFLKIDYPKIL

-996 ATIGGSYYKEAHER
+996 ATIGESYYKEAHER
-1010 NPIIKKPSYNEPE
+1010 NPIIKKPSHNE

-1034 RGVSEEIYNYMIG
+1034 RGVSQEIYDYRIG
-1047 GYGVLD
+1047 GYCVLD
-1053 KYLKSHKNESCN
+1053 KYLKSHKNEPCD
-1065 FDHVSNI
+1065 FDHVTRI

-1101 QALMQEI
+1101 EALMQEI
-1108 LQNPPPPPHLIPI
+1108 LQNPPPPPPFN
-1121 SPLSYRAKPKP
+1121 
-1132 SEILTLMPHSS
+1132 TN
-1143 AKKQAITISIA
+1143 T
-1154 EAEVQPSLYSVLP
+1154 
-1167 NLALICDRGSK
+1167 ALILSRQAKAIRDLDFDAAFISKETSDNNIYRRGGG
-1178 VSPISNVFVTNM
+1178 T
-1190 LCDLHV
+1190 
-1196 NGSGSYAFLLYR
+1196 AFPLFCIT
-1208 LE
+1208 

>member
-1 MLKEYLESIKDLTP
+1 MLKEYLESIRDLTP

-20 THRTFLQI
+20 THRRPLEN
-28 LLISLKD
+28 LLNRLKD
-35 DFNTEFKIEHEPKK
+35 HFNKEFKIEHEPKRER
-49 DKQGG
+49 GS

-59 VSYQGL
+59 ISYQGL
-65 NIGYIENKRVGTDLI
+65 NIGYIENKKVGFDLN
-80 QLLKSDQILKYLELN
+80 QLLEEKQILKYLELN
-95 PNLMLTDYLNFV
+95 PNLMLTDYLNFM
-107 WVGKDENN
+107 WVGKDEENK
-115 APLIKKEISVS
+115 PSIKRKISIA
-126 SLDELSKPLKP
+126 SLDEPPKPPKP
-137 NPQTECDL
+137 NPQTTEHDL
-145 VELFKSF
+145 IDFFRGF

-173 TKYLKDALIQYQEK
+173 TKYLKDALIQYHEEQ
-187 AQVSS
+187 QVSS
-192 IFNNFKEYLYEELS
+192 IFKNFKEYLYEELS

-213 LAQTLTYSLFLAKLN
+213 FAQTLTYSLFLAKLN

-233 INLDNVRSS
+233 IDFNNVRSS
-242 IPENF
+242 IPKNF

-261 AIKEIQWLL
+261 AIQEIQWLL
-270 DEILSLINHVNMDSI
+270 NEILSLINHVDMDSI

-325 KFIINAL
+325 EFIINAL
-332 DSLLKTH
+332 DSLLKTR

-420 AFKEEFKKPLKE
+420 AFKQEFKKPLKE
-432 NDALQIILTNTL
+432 NDALKIILTNTL

-462 ELKSAQEI
+462 ELKNAQEI
-470 KKDEKILIITGNPP
+470 KKNENILIITGNPP
-484 YSGASSNEGLFEWE
+484 YSGASENKGLFEWE
-498 VRATY
+498 VKATY

-512 EIERNVKLTDKIKK
+512 EIEKNIKLADKIQT
-526 LLKNIQTQNEGDKS
+526 LLKNIQKQKESGS
-540 VKNTNKDALKN
+540 KNALKE
-551 LKKLHSKYKLQKEK
+551 LKNLHSKYKLQKEK

-623 LNLHGNARKKEET
+623 LNLHGSTRKKEET

-658 KKAQATKQKI
+658 KKVQVVKQKI
-668 LQKIY
+668 H
-673 YYDVYGERAEK
+673 YYDVYGQRAEK
-684 YDFLAQND
+684 YAFLAQND
-692 LNSIEWLELAPREPF
+692 LNSIEWLELTPREPF
-707 YLLIPQKTSLLDEYE
+707 YLLIPQKTPLLEEYE
-722 QGFSVQDMFQVGST
+722 QGFSVQEMFQVGGT
-736 GICSQRDHVVFHK
+736 GICSKRDHVVFHK

-768 LRRIYNIKKDGRDW
+768 LRRKYDIGDDSRDW
-782 RLEYAIKD
+782 RLNNAIKE
-790 VKANANNLEEY
+790 VKTNIKRLEEY
-801 IVSCQYRPFDFY
+801 IVSCQYRPFDY
-813 YTYYTGK
+813 RWTYYTPN
-820 SKSFIAYPRGEVFK
+820 SRTFLAYPVYDVFK

-840 TNPKTPNQTCKN
+840 PPTNPKIPNQTRQN
-852 VALNIAR
+852 VALITSR
-859 QSKMHGEWR
+859 RFCQSQK
-868 YVMAHKELVD
+868 
-878 INLIASAGSMG
+878 SG
-889 VGYNYPICQF
+889 VGFVSNKISDLRTWTCPGMEGGDYVNPLYH
-899 NNPNYTENF
+899 NPNYTENF

-917 KHYNHSFE
+917 KHYSHHFE

-932 IYALLYSPNYRK
+932 IYALLYSPHYRK
-944 RYEEFLKADYPKIL
+944 RYEDFLKNDYPKIL

-966 RVLSLLGIELIGLHV
+966 RALSLLGIELIGLHV
-981 LNQESLNHSFEKLKD
+981 LNKESLNYSFEKLKD
-996 ATIGGSYYKEAHER
+996 ATIGESYYKEAHDR
-1010 NPIIKKPSYNEPE
+1010 NPIIKKPSHNESE

-1034 RGVSEEIYNYMIG
+1034 SGVSQEIYDYRIG

-1053 KYLKSHKNESCN
+1053 KYLKSHKNEPYN

-1072 IKVIARTIEIQKTLG
+1072 IKVIVRTIEIQKTLG

-1101 QALMQEI
+1101 KALMQEI
-1108 LQNPPPPPHLIPI
+1108 LQNPPPPPHFNTNI
-1121 SPLSYRAKPKP
+1121 
-1132 SEILTLMPHSS
+1132 
-1143 AKKQAITISIA
+1143 
-1154 EAEVQPSLYSVLP
+1154 
-1167 NLALICDRGSK
+1167 ALILSRQAKASLGFDGTFISK
-1178 VSPISNVFVTNM
+1178 EAS
-1190 LCDLHV
+1190 DL
-1196 NGSGSYAFLLYR
+1196 NIFYGGGGTAFPLFCIT
-1208 LE
+1208 

>member
-1 MLKEYLESIKDLTP
+1 MLKEYLEGIKDITS

-20 THRTFLQI
+20 AHRPSLYN

-35 DFNTEFKIEHEPKK
+35 NFNKEFKIEHEPNR

-65 NIGYIENKRVGTDLI
+65 NIGYIENKRVGTNLN
-80 QLLKSDQILKYLELN
+80 QLLESDQILKYLELN
-95 PNLMLTDYLNFV
+95 PNLMLTDCLNFV
-107 WVGKDENN
+107 WVGKDEENK
-115 APLIKKEISVS
+115 PSIKRGISIS
-126 SLDELSKPLKP
+126 SLEELSKPLKP
-137 NPQTECDL
+137 KPQTERDL
-145 VELFKSF
+145 IELFRGF
-152 FNYEAAP
+152 FNHEAAP
-159 ITNAKDFATHLSAP
+159 ITNAKDFANALSAP
-173 TKYLKDALIQYQEK
+173 TRYLKDALIAYQK
-187 AQVSS
+187 DDKDDQVSS
-192 IFNNFKEYLYEELS
+192 IFKNFKEYLYEELS

-213 LAQTLTYSLFLAKLN
+213 FAQTLTYSLFIAKLS

-233 INLDNVRSS
+233 IDLDNVRSS
-242 IPENF
+242 IPKNF
-247 AVIREMADFLKKLD
+247 AVIREMADFLKRLD

-270 DEILSLINHVNMDSI
+270 NEILSLINHVDMDSI

-349 ALDNE
+349 TLDNE

-420 AFKEEFKKPLKE
+420 AFKEEFKKPLRE
-432 NDALQIILTNTL
+432 NDALKIILTNTL
-444 IQPSEIAADRGLQ
+444 IQPSEIIAYRGLN

-462 ELKSAQEI
+462 ELLNAQEI
-470 KKDEKILIITGNPP
+470 KKNENILIITGNPP
-484 YSGASSNEGLFEWE
+484 YSGASSNKGLFEWE
-498 VRATY
+498 VKATY

-512 EIERNVKLTDKIKK
+512 EIEKNIKLTDKIQT
-526 LLKNIQTQNEGDKS
+526 LLKNVQKQKEGS
-540 VKNTNKDALKN
+540 SKDALKA
-551 LKKLHSKYKLQKEK
+551 LKSLHSKYKLQKEK

-658 KKAQATKQKI
+658 KKAQATKPKI
-668 LQKIY
+668 F

-684 YDFLAQND
+684 YAFLAQND
-692 LNSIEWLELAPREPF
+692 LSSIEWLELAPREPF
-707 YLLIPQKTSLLDEYE
+707 YSLIPQKTPLLEEYE
-722 QGFSVQDMFQVGST
+722 QGFSVQEMFQVGST

-757 LKDFSTLEPSE
+757 LKDFSILEPSE

-790 VKANANNLEEY
+790 IKANANNLEEY
-801 IVSCQYRPFDFY
+801 IVSCQYRP
-813 YTYYTGK
+813 
-820 SKSFIAYPRGEVFK
+820 
-834 HMLPPP
+834 
-840 TNPKTPNQTCKN
+840 
-852 VALNIAR
+852 
-859 QSKMHGEWR
+859 
-868 YVMAHKELVD
+868 
-878 INLIASAGSMG
+878 
-889 VGYNYPICQF
+889 
-899 NNPNYTENF
+899 
-908 TPEFRSFID
+908 
-917 KHYNHSFE
+917 
-925 PLEVLGY
+925 
-932 IYALLYSPNYRK
+932 
-944 RYEEFLKADYPKIL
+944 
-958 FTNNKDLF
+958 
-966 RVLSLLGIELIGLHV
+966 
-981 LNQESLNHSFEKLKD
+981 
-996 ATIGGSYYKEAHER
+996 
-1010 NPIIKKPSYNEPE
+1010 
-1023 QRLYINHSAYF
+1023 
-1034 RGVSEEIYNYMIG
+1034 
-1047 GYGVLD
+1047 
-1053 KYLKSHKNESCN
+1053 
-1065 FDHVSNI
+1065 
-1072 IKVIARTIEIQKTLG
+1072 KV
-1087 FLTSDLPHLKGNDS
+1087 
-1101 QALMQEI
+1101 
-1108 LQNPPPPPHLIPI
+1108 
-1121 SPLSYRAKPKP
+1121 
-1132 SEILTLMPHSS
+1132 
-1143 AKKQAITISIA
+1143 
-1154 EAEVQPSLYSVLP
+1154 
-1167 NLALICDRGSK
+1167 
-1178 VSPISNVFVTNM
+1178 
-1190 LCDLHV
+1190 
-1196 NGSGSYAFLLYR
+1196 
-1208 LE
+1208 

>member
-15 ESNEL
+15 EKNEL
-20 THRTFLQI
+20 AHRSFLQN
-28 LLISLKD
+28 LLNRLKD
-35 DFNTEFKIEHEPKK
+35 HFNKEFKIEHEPKRE
-49 DKQGG
+49 QGS

-59 VSYQGL
+59 VSFQGL
-65 NIGYIENKRVGTDLI
+65 NIGYIENKKAGEDLS
-80 QLLKSDQILKYLELN
+80 QLLKSDQIRKYLELN
-95 PNLMLTDYLNFV
+95 PNLMLTDYLNFM

-115 APLIKKEISVS
+115 APLIKKEISVA

-137 NPQTECDL
+137 KPQTERDL
-145 VELFKSF
+145 IELFKSF
-152 FNYEAAP
+152 FNHEATP
-159 ITNAKDFATHLSAP
+159 ITNAKDFATHLSP
-173 TKYLKDALIQYQEK
+173 RTRYLKDALIKYQEK
-187 AQVSS
+187 TQVSS
-192 IFNNFKEYLYEELS
+192 IFKNFKEYLYEELS

-261 AIKEIQWLL
+261 GIKEIQWLL
-270 DEILSLINHVNMDSI
+270 NEILSSINHVDMDSI

-310 LREKKGVYYTPDSVV
+310 LRESKGVYYTPDSVV

-378 TRKTSDGGTSTKEDK
+378 MRKTSDGGISTKEDK

-432 NDALQIILTNTL
+432 NDALKIILTNTL
-444 IQPSEIAADRGLQ
+444 IQPSEIAAYRGLN
-457 PIFEK
+457 PIFET
-462 ELKSAQEI
+462 ELLNAQEI
-470 KKDEKILIITGNPP
+470 KKDENILIITGNPP

-498 VRATY
+498 VKATY

-512 EIERNVKLTDKIKK
+512 EIEKKVKLTDKIKTLLSSVQIQK
-526 LLKNIQTQNEGDKS
+526 QSGSKNALKELKN
-540 VKNTNKDALKN
+540 
-551 LKKLHSKYKLQKEK
+551 LHSKYKLQDEK

-610 RRSLLECY
+610 RHSLLKCY

-623 LNLHGNARKKEET
+623 LNLHGNARKKEKT

-650 GVSINLFV
+650 GVSISLFV
-658 KKAQATKQKI
+658 KKAQTTKQKI
-668 LQKIY
+668 R

-684 YDFLAQND
+684 YAFLAQND
-692 LNSIEWLELAPREPF
+692 LNSIEWLELNPRNPF
-707 YLLIPQKTSLLDEYE
+707 YLLLPLETRLLDEYE
-722 QGFSVQDMFQVGST
+722 QGFSVKDMFQVGGT
-736 GICSQRDHVVFHK
+736 GICSKRDHVVFHK
-749 DKESLLKL
+749 KKESLLEL
-757 LKDFSTLEPSE
+757 LKDFSALEPSE
-768 LRRIYNIKKDGRDW
+768 LRRKYDIGDDSRDW
-782 RLEYAIKD
+782 CLEYAVREVKTNIKR
-790 VKANANNLEEY
+790 LEEY
-801 IVSCQYRPFDFY
+801 IVFCQYRPFDY
-813 YTYYTGK
+813 RWTYYTPN
-820 SKSFIAYPRGEVFK
+820 SRTFLAYPVYDVFK

-840 TNPKTPNQTCKN
+840 PPQQTLK
-852 VALNIAR
+852 
-859 QSKMHGEWR
+859 H
-868 YVMAHKELVD
+868 
-878 INLIASAGSMG
+878 
-889 VGYNYPICQF
+889 PI
-899 NNPNYTENF
+899 
-908 TPEFRSFID
+908 
-917 KHYNHSFE
+917 K
-925 PLEVLGY
+925 
-932 IYALLYSPNYRK
+932 
-944 RYEEFLKADYPKIL
+944 
-958 FTNNKDLF
+958 
-966 RVLSLLGIELIGLHV
+966 
-981 LNQESLNHSFEKLKD
+981 
-996 ATIGGSYYKEAHER
+996 
-1010 NPIIKKPSYNEPE
+1010 
-1023 QRLYINHSAYF
+1023 
-1034 RGVSEEIYNYMIG
+1034 
-1047 GYGVLD
+1047 
-1053 KYLKSHKNESCN
+1053 
-1065 FDHVSNI
+1065 
-1072 IKVIARTIEIQKTLG
+1072 
-1087 FLTSDLPHLKGNDS
+1087 
-1101 QALMQEI
+1101 
-1108 LQNPPPPPHLIPI
+1108 
-1121 SPLSYRAKPKP
+1121 RAKM
-1132 SEILTLMPHSS
+1132 S
-1143 AKKQAITISIA
+1143 
-1154 EAEVQPSLYSVLP
+1154 
-1167 NLALICDRGSK
+1167 R
-1178 VSPISNVFVTNM
+1178 
-1190 LCDLHV
+1190 
-1196 NGSGSYAFLLYR
+1196 
-1208 LE
+1208 

>member
-1 MLKEYLESIKDLTP
+1 MNMSLEESKEASLIFAFLFKGLT
-15 ESNEL
+15 SA
-20 THRTFLQI
+20 I
-28 LLISLKD
+28 
-35 DFNTEFKIEHEPKK
+35 
-49 DKQGG
+49 
-54 QPDFR
+54 
-59 VSYQGL
+59 
-65 NIGYIENKRVGTDLI
+65 KRVGENLS
-80 QLLKSDQILKYLELN
+80 QFLKSDQIRKYLELN
-95 PNLMLTDYLNFV
+95 PNLMLTNYLDFM

-115 APLIKKEISVS
+115 APSIKKEISIAS
-126 SLDELSKPLKP
+126 PDELSKPLKP
-137 NPQTECDL
+137 DPQTERDL
-145 VELFKSF
+145 IELFKSF

-159 ITNAKDFATHLSAP
+159 ITNAKDFATHLSP
-173 TKYLKDALIQYQEK
+173 RTRYLKDALIKYQEK
-187 AQVSS
+187 TQVSS

-242 IPENF
+242 IPKNF

-261 AIKEIQWLL
+261 GIKEIQWLL
-270 DEILSLINHVNMDSI
+270 NEILSSINHVDMDSI

-310 LREKKGVYYTPDSVV
+310 LRESKGVYYTPDSVV

-349 ALDNE
+349 ALDNG

-378 TRKTSDGGTSTKEDK
+378 MRKTSDGGISTKEDK

-432 NDALQIILTNTL
+432 NDALKIILTNTL
-444 IQPSEIAADRGLQ
+444 IQPSEIAAYRGLN

-462 ELKSAQEI
+462 ELLNAQEI
-470 KKDEKILIITGNPP
+470 KKDENILIITGNPP

-498 VRATY
+498 VKATY

-512 EIERNVKLTDKIKK
+512 EIEKNVKLTDKIKA
-526 LLKNIQTQNEGDKS
+526 LLKNIQIQKQGDS
-540 VKNTNKDALKN
+540 KNALKE
-551 LKKLHSKYKLQKEK
+551 LKNLHSKYKLQNEK

-580 AQNKIESLGHGL
+580 AQNKIEALGHGL

-623 LNLHGNARKKEET
+623 LNLHGDARKKEKT
-636 PQGAKD
+636 PQGADD
-642 ENVFNIMQ
+642 ENVFNIKQ

-658 KKAQATKQKI
+658 KNPQTTKQKI
-668 LQKIY
+668 H

-684 YDFLAQND
+684 YAFLAQND
-692 LNSIEWLELAPREPF
+692 LNSIEWLELTPREPF
-707 YLLIPQKTSLLDEYE
+707 YLLLPLKTRLLDEYE
-722 QGFSVQDMFQVGST
+722 QGFSVQKMFQVGGT

-749 DKESLLKL
+749 KEESLLEL

-768 LRRIYNIKKDGRDW
+768 LRRKYDIGNDGRDW
-782 RLEYAIKD
+782 RLEYAIRD
-790 VKANANNLEEY
+790 VRANADNLEKY
-801 IVSCQYRPFDFY
+801 IVLCQYHPFDY
-813 YTYYTGK
+813 RWTYYTGK
-820 SKSFIAYPRGEVFK
+820 SKSFIAYPRGDVFK
-834 HMLPPP
+834 HMLPPPPP
-840 TNPKTPNQTCKN
+840 TNPKTPNQTRKN
-852 VALNIAR
+852 VALNTPR
-859 QSKMHGEWR
+859 QLKNNDKSWTQCFISSC
-868 YVMAHKELVD
+868 
-878 INLIASAGSMG
+878 INDQGLSSGGNGAG
-889 VGYNYPICQF
+889 VNYPLYQF
-899 NNPNYTENF
+899 RDPNYTENF
-908 TPEFRSFID
+908 TPEFRDFID

-925 PLEVLGY
+925 PLEILGY

-944 RYEEFLKADYPKIL
+944 RYEGFLKIDYPKIL
-958 FTNNKDLF
+958 FTKNKDLF
-966 RVLSLLGIELIGLHV
+966 RALSLLGIELIGLHV
-981 LNQESLNHSFEKLKD
+981 LNQESLNYSFEKLKD
-996 ATIGGSYYKEAHER
+996 ATIGESCYIEAHDR
-1010 NPIIKKPSYNEPE
+1010 NPIIKKPSHNEPE
-1023 QRLYINHSAYF
+1023 KRLYINHSAYF
-1034 RGVSEEIYNYMIG
+1034 SGVSQEIYDYRIG
-1047 GYGVLD
+1047 GYCVLD
-1053 KYLKSHKNESCN
+1053 KYLKSHKNEDCD
-1065 FDHVSNI
+1065 FDHVTRI

-1101 QALMQEI
+1101 EALMQEI
-1108 LQNPPPPPHLIPI
+1108 CKIHPPPFNTNI
-1121 SPLSYRAKPKP
+1121 
-1132 SEILTLMPHSS
+1132 
-1143 AKKQAITISIA
+1143 
-1154 EAEVQPSLYSVLP
+1154 
-1167 NLALICDRGSK
+1167 ALILSRQAKAIGDLDFDGAFISKEASDNNIYRRGGG
-1178 VSPISNVFVTNM
+1178 T
-1190 LCDLHV
+1190 
-1196 NGSGSYAFLLYR
+1196 AFPLFCLV
-1208 LE
+1208 

>member
-1 MLKEYLESIKDLTP
+1 MLKEYLEGIKDITH

-20 THRTFLQI
+20 THRLFLHN
-28 LLISLKD
+28 LLDKLKNH
-35 DFNTEFKIEHEPKK
+35 FNKEFKIEHEPNR

-65 NIGYIENKRVGTDLI
+65 NIGYIENKRVGTDLRKI
-80 QLLKSDQILKYLELN
+80 VESEKSKQILKYLELN
-95 PNLMLTDYLNFV
+95 PNLMLTDYLKFV

-115 APLIKKEISVS
+115 EPLIKREISVA

-137 NPQTECDL
+137 NPQTERDL
-145 VELFKSF
+145 IGFFKGF
-152 FNYEAAP
+152 FNYEAVP

-173 TKYLKDALIQYQEK
+173 TKYLKDALITYQK
-187 AQVSS
+187 DTQVSS
-192 IFNNFKEYLYEELS
+192 IFKNFKEYLYEELS

-213 LAQTLTYSLFLAKLN
+213 LAQTLTYSLFIAKLN

-242 IPENF
+242 IPKNF

-270 DEILSLINHVNMDSI
+270 NEILSLINHVDMDSI
-285 IKDLNDDKDP
+285 LKDLNDDKDP

-310 LREKKGVYYTPDSVV
+310 LRESKGVYYTPDSVV

-378 TRKTSDGGTSTKEDK
+378 TRKTSDGGISTKEDK

-444 IQPSEIAADRGLQ
+444 IQPSEIIAYRGLN

-470 KKDEKILIITGNPP
+470 KKDENILIITGNPP

-498 VRATY
+498 VKATY

-512 EIERNVKLTDKIKK
+512 EIEKNIKLTDKIQT
-526 LLKNIQTQNEGDKS
+526 LLKNIQTQKESGS
-540 VKNTNKDALKN
+540 KNALKE
-551 LKKLHSKYKLQKEK
+551 LKSLHSKYKLQKEK
-565 NPKWLLDDYVKFMRF
+565 NPKWLIDDYVKFMRF

-623 LNLHGNARKKEET
+623 LNLHGNARKKEKT

-642 ENVFNIMQ
+642 ENVFNIKQ

-658 KKAQATKQKI
+658 KKAQTTKQKI
-668 LQKIY
+668 F
-673 YYDVYGERAEK
+673 YYDVYGQRAEK
-684 YDFLAQND
+684 YAFLAQND
-692 LNSIEWLELAPREPF
+692 LNSMEWLELAPRGPF
-707 YLLIPQKTSLLDEYE
+707 YSLIPQETPLLEEYE
-722 QGFSVQDMFQVGST
+722 QGFSVQDMFQVGGT

-768 LRRIYNIKKDGRDW
+768 LRRIYKIKKDGRDW
-782 RLEYAIKD
+782 RLEYAIRD

-840 TNPKTPNQTCKN
+840 TNPKTPNQTRKN

-889 VGYNYPICQF
+889 VGYNYPIYQF

-944 RYEEFLKADYPKIL
+944 RYEDFLKADYPKIL
-958 FTNNKDLF
+958 FTENKDLF
-966 RVLSLLGIELIGLHV
+966 RALSLLGIELIGLHV
-981 LNQESLNHSFEKLKD
+981 LNQESLNYSFEKLKD
-996 ATIGGSYYKEAHER
+996 ATIGESCYIEAHER
-1010 NPIIKKPSYNEPE
+1010 NPIIKKPSHNE

-1034 RGVSEEIYNYMIG
+1034 RGVSQEIYNYRIG
-1047 GYGVLD
+1047 GYCVLD
-1053 KYLKSHKNESCN
+1053 KYLKSHKDEPCD
-1065 FDHVSNI
+1065 FDQVTNI

-1087 FLTSDLPHLKGNDS
+1087 FLTSDLPHLKGNGS
-1101 QALMQEI
+1101 EALMQEI
-1108 LQNPPPPPHLIPI
+1108 LQNPPPPHLMPI
-1121 SPLSYRAKPKP
+1121 SPLSYRVKPKLA
-1132 SEILTLMPHSS
+1132 LTLMPHSS
-1143 AKKQAITISIA
+1143 AKKRAISISVT
-1154 EAEVQPSLYSVLP
+1154 EAEVQPSLYSALS

-1178 VSPISNVFVTNM
+1178 VSPVSNVFVTGM
-1190 LCDLHV
+1190 LCDLHL

-1208 LE
+1208 LT

>member
-15 ESNEL
+15 EKNEL
-20 THRTFLQI
+20 THRSFLHN
-28 LLISLKD
+28 LLNRLKD
-35 DFNTEFKIEHEPKK
+35 HFNKEFEIEHEPNR

-59 VSYQGL
+59 ISYQGL
-65 NIGYIENKRVGTDLI
+65 NIGYIENKKVGTNLNR
-80 QLLKSDQILKYLELN
+80 LLKSDQILKYLELN
-95 PNLMLTDYLNFV
+95 PNLMLTDYLNFM

-115 APLIKKEISVS
+115 APLIKKEISVA

-137 NPQTECDL
+137 KPQTERDL
-145 VELFKSF
+145 IELFKSF
-152 FNYEAAP
+152 FNHEAAP
-159 ITNAKDFATHLSAP
+159 IANAKDFATHLSP
-173 TKYLKDALIQYQEK
+173 RTKYLKNALIKYQEK
-187 AQVSS
+187 TQVSS

-242 IPENF
+242 IPKNF

-261 AIKEIQWLL
+261 EIKEIQWLL
-270 DEILSLINHVNMDSI
+270 NEILSLINHVDMDSI

-310 LREKKGVYYTPDSVV
+310 LRESKGVYYTPDSVV

-378 TRKTSDGGTSTKEDK
+378 TRKTSDGGISTKEDK

-420 AFKEEFKKPLKE
+420 AFKQEFKKSLTE

-444 IQPSEIAADRGLQ
+444 IQPSEIVAYRGLS

-462 ELKSAQEI
+462 ELSNAQEI
-470 KKDEKILIITGNPP
+470 KKDENILIITGNPP
-484 YSGASSNEGLFEWE
+484 YSGASSNKGLFEWE

-512 EIERNVKLTDKIKK
+512 EIEKNVKLTDKIQTLLNSVQIQKQSGSK
-526 LLKNIQTQNEGDKS
+526 NALKELKN
-540 VKNTNKDALKN
+540 
-551 LKKLHSKYKLQKEK
+551 LHSKYKLQNEK

-580 AQNKIESLGHGL
+580 AQNKIKSLGHGL

-623 LNLHGNARKKEET
+623 LNLHGSTRKKEKT

-642 ENVFNIMQ
+642 ENVFNIKQ

-658 KKAQATKQKI
+658 KKAQTTK
-668 LQKIY
+668 QKIY

-692 LNSIEWLELAPREPF
+692 LNSIEWLEIAPRAPF
-707 YLLIPQKTSLLDEYE
+707 YLLIPQETLLLEEYE
-722 QGFSVQDMFQVGST
+722 QGFSVQDMFQISSVGIAT
-736 GICSQRDHVVFHK
+736 GK
-749 DKESLLKL
+749 DRIFIANNTESLK
-757 LKDFSTLEPSE
+757 EQV
-768 LRRIYNIKKDGRDW
+768 LRYCN
-782 RLEYAIKD
+782 EFNEQCIKD
-790 VKANANNLEEY
+790 
-801 IVSCQYRPFDFY
+801 IHYRPFDIRKVY
-813 YTYYTGK
+813 YDTKKLERARENT
-820 SKSFIAYPRGEVFK
+820 FK

-840 TNPKTPNQTCKN
+840 QQTLK
-852 VALNIAR
+852 
-859 QSKMHGEWR
+859 H
-868 YVMAHKELVD
+868 
-878 INLIASAGSMG
+878 
-889 VGYNYPICQF
+889 PI
-899 NNPNYTENF
+899 
-908 TPEFRSFID
+908 
-917 KHYNHSFE
+917 K
-925 PLEVLGY
+925 
-932 IYALLYSPNYRK
+932 
-944 RYEEFLKADYPKIL
+944 
-958 FTNNKDLF
+958 
-966 RVLSLLGIELIGLHV
+966 
-981 LNQESLNHSFEKLKD
+981 
-996 ATIGGSYYKEAHER
+996 
-1010 NPIIKKPSYNEPE
+1010 
-1023 QRLYINHSAYF
+1023 
-1034 RGVSEEIYNYMIG
+1034 
-1047 GYGVLD
+1047 
-1053 KYLKSHKNESCN
+1053 
-1065 FDHVSNI
+1065 
-1072 IKVIARTIEIQKTLG
+1072 
-1087 FLTSDLPHLKGNDS
+1087 
-1101 QALMQEI
+1101 
-1108 LQNPPPPPHLIPI
+1108 
-1121 SPLSYRAKPKP
+1121 RAKM
-1132 SEILTLMPHSS
+1132 S
-1143 AKKQAITISIA
+1143 
-1154 EAEVQPSLYSVLP
+1154 
-1167 NLALICDRGSK
+1167 R
-1178 VSPISNVFVTNM
+1178 
-1190 LCDLHV
+1190 
-1196 NGSGSYAFLLYR
+1196 
-1208 LE
+1208 

>member
-1 MLKEYLESIKDLTP
+1 MLKEYLESIKDLTT
-15 ESNEL
+15 EKNEL
-20 THRTFLQI
+20 THRPSLYN
-28 LLISLKD
+28 LLNRLKD
-35 DFNTEFKIEHEPKK
+35 HFNKEFKIEHEPKK
-49 DKQGG
+49 EQGS

-59 VSYQGL
+59 VSFQGL
-65 NIGYIENKRVGTDLI
+65 NIGYIENKRAGFNLS
-80 QLLKSDQILKYLELN
+80 QLLKSDQIRKYLELN
-95 PNLMLTDYLNFV
+95 PNLMLTNYLNFM

-115 APLIKKEISVS
+115 APLVKKEISVA

-137 NPQTECDL
+137 KPQTERDL
-145 VELFKSF
+145 IELFKSF
-152 FNYEAAP
+152 FNHEAAP
-159 ITNAKDFATHLSAP
+159 ITNAKDFATHLSP
-173 TKYLKDALIQYQEK
+173 HTRYLKDALIKYQEK
-187 AQVSS
+187 TQVSS
-192 IFNNFKEYLYEELS
+192 IFKNFKEYLYEELS

-242 IPENF
+242 IPKNF

-261 AIKEIQWLL
+261 GIKEIQWLL
-270 DEILSLINHVNMDSI
+270 NEILSSINHVDMDSI
-285 IKDLNDDKDP
+285 LKDLNDDKDP

-310 LREKKGVYYTPDSVV
+310 LRESKGVYYTPDSVV

-378 TRKTSDGGTSTKEDK
+378 MRKTSDGGISTKEDK

-432 NDALQIILTNTL
+432 NDALKIILTNTL
-444 IQPSEIAADRGLQ
+444 IQPSEIAAYRGLN
-457 PIFEK
+457 PIFET
-462 ELKSAQEI
+462 ELLNAQEI
-470 KKDEKILIITGNPP
+470 KKDENILIITGNPP

-498 VRATY
+498 VKATY

-512 EIERNVKLTDKIKK
+512 ETKKNVKLADEIKT
-526 LLKNIQTQNEGDKS
+526 LLKNIQTQKEGGS
-540 VKNTNKDALKN
+540 KDALKS
-551 LKKLHSKYKLQKEK
+551 LKQLYSKYKLQNEQ
-565 NPKWLLDDYVKFMRF
+565 NPKWILDDYVKFMRF

-623 LNLHGNARKKEET
+623 LNLHGNARKKEKT
-636 PQGAKD
+636 PQGAD
-642 ENVFNIMQ
+642 DGNVFNIKQ

-658 KKAQATKQKI
+658 KKAQTTKQKI
-668 LQKIY
+668 H

-684 YDFLAQND
+684 YAFLAQND
-692 LNSIEWLELAPREPF
+692 LNSIEWLELNPREPF
-707 YLLIPQKTSLLDEYE
+707 YSLLPLKTRLLDEYE
-722 QGFSVQDMFQVGST
+722 QGFSVKEMFQVGGT

-749 DKESLLKL
+749 KKESLLEL

-768 LRRIYNIKKDGRDW
+768 LRRKYDIGDDGRDW
-782 RLEYAIKD
+782 RLEYAIRD
-790 VKANANNLEEY
+790 VRANADNLEKY
-801 IVSCQYRPFDFY
+801 IVWCQYRPFDY
-813 YTYYTGK
+813 RWTYYTGK
-820 SKSFIAYPRGEVFK
+820 SKSFIAYPRGDVFK
-834 HMLPPP
+834 HMLPP
-840 TNPKTPNQTCKN
+840 TNPKTPNQTRKN
-852 VALNIAR
+852 VALITSR
-859 QSKMHGEWR
+859 RFCQSQK
-868 YVMAHKELVD
+868 
-878 INLIASAGSMG
+878 SG
-889 VGYNYPICQF
+889 VGFVSNNISGLRTWTCPRMEGGDYVNPLYH
-899 NNPNYTENF
+899 NPNYTENF
-908 TPEFRSFID
+908 TPKFRDFID

-925 PLEVLGY
+925 PLEILGY

-944 RYEEFLKADYPKIL
+944 RYEDFLKADYPKIL
-958 FTNNKDLF
+958 FTKNKDLF
-966 RVLSLLGIELIGLHV
+966 RALSLLGIELIGLHV
-981 LNQESLNHSFEKLKD
+981 LNQESLNYSFEKLKD
-996 ATIGGSYYKEAHER
+996 ATIGESGYIKAHER
-1010 NPIIKKPSYNEPE
+1010 NPIISKPSHNE

-1034 RGVSEEIYNYMIG
+1034 SGVSQEIYDYRIG
-1047 GYGVLD
+1047 GYCVLD
-1053 KYLKSHKNESCN
+1053 KYLKSHKNEPCD
-1065 FDHVSNI
+1065 FDHVTRI

-1101 QALMQEI
+1101 KALMQEI
-1108 LQNPPPPPHLIPI
+1108 LQNPPPPPI
-1121 SPLSYRAKPKP
+1121 
-1132 SEILTLMPHSS
+1132 
-1143 AKKQAITISIA
+1143 
-1154 EAEVQPSLYSVLP
+1154 
-1167 NLALICDRGSK
+1167 
-1178 VSPISNVFVTNM
+1178 
-1190 LCDLHV
+1190 
-1196 NGSGSYAFLLYR
+1196 
-1208 LE
+1208 

>member
-1 MLKEYLESIKDLTP
+1 MLKKYLEGIKDITP
-15 ESNEL
+15 KENEHA
-20 THRTFLQI
+20 HRHSLYN
-28 LLISLKD
+28 LLDSLKD
-35 DFNTEFKIEHEPKK
+35 NFNKEFKIEHEPKRER
-49 DKQGG
+49 GS

-59 VSYQGL
+59 ISYQGL
-65 NIGYIENKRVGTDLI
+65 NIGYIENKRVGTNLN

-107 WVGKDENN
+107 WVGKDEENK
-115 APLIKKEISVS
+115 PLIKRGIFIA
-126 SLDELSKPLKP
+126 SLEELSKPIKP
-137 NPQTECDL
+137 KPQTERDL
-145 VELFKSF
+145 IELFRGF
-152 FNYEAAP
+152 FNHEAAP
-159 ITNAKDFATHLSAP
+159 ITNAKDFANALSAP
-173 TKYLKDALIQYQEK
+173 TRYLKDALIAYQK
-187 AQVSS
+187 DDQVSS
-192 IFNNFKEYLYEELS
+192 IFKNFKEYLYEELS

-213 LAQTLTYSLFLAKLN
+213 FAQTLTYSLFLAKLN

-233 INLDNVRSS
+233 IDLNNVRSS
-242 IPENF
+242 IPKNF

-270 DEILSLINHVNMDSI
+270 DEILSLINHVDMGSI

-295 YLHFYE
+295 CLHFYE

-310 LREKKGVYYTPDSVV
+310 LREKKGVYYTPDPVV

-420 AFKEEFKKPLKE
+420 AFKEKFKKPLKE
-432 NDALQIILTNTL
+432 NDALKIILTNTL
-444 IQPSEIAADRGLQ
+444 IQPSEIVAYRGLN

-462 ELKSAQEI
+462 ELSNAQEI
-470 KKDEKILIITGNPP
+470 KKNENILIITGNPP

-498 VRATY
+498 VKATY

-512 EIERNVKLTDKIKK
+512 EIEKNVKLTDKIQT
-526 LLKNIQTQNEGDKS
+526 LLKNVQTQKEGS
-540 VKNTNKDALKN
+540 SKDALKV
-551 LKKLHSKYKLQKEK
+551 LKSLHSKYKLQKEK

-636 PQGAKD
+636 PQGATD

-658 KKAQATKQKI
+658 KKVQTTKKI
-668 LQKIY
+668 F

-684 YDFLAQND
+684 YAFLAQND

-707 YLLIPQKTSLLDEYE
+707 YLLIPQKTPLLEEYE
-722 QGFSVQDMFQVGST
+722 QGFSVQEMFQISSVGIAT
-736 GICSQRDHVVFHK
+736 GK
-749 DKESLLKL
+749 DKIFIANNTESLKEQVLKYCNEFNEQCV
-757 LKDFSTLEPSE
+757 KD
-768 LRRIYNIKKDGRDW
+768 IH
-782 RLEYAIKD
+782 
-790 VKANANNLEEY
+790 
-801 IVSCQYRPFDFY
+801 YRPFDVRKVY
-813 YTYYTGK
+813 YDTKKLERARENT
-820 SKSFIAYPRGEVFK
+820 FK

-840 TNPKTPNQTCKN
+840 
-852 VALNIAR
+852 
-859 QSKMHGEWR
+859 
-868 YVMAHKELVD
+868 
-878 INLIASAGSMG
+878 
-889 VGYNYPICQF
+889 
-899 NNPNYTENF
+899 
-908 TPEFRSFID
+908 
-917 KHYNHSFE
+917 
-925 PLEVLGY
+925 
-932 IYALLYSPNYRK
+932 
-944 RYEEFLKADYPKIL
+944 
-958 FTNNKDLF
+958 
-966 RVLSLLGIELIGLHV
+966 
-981 LNQESLNHSFEKLKD
+981 
-996 ATIGGSYYKEAHER
+996 
-1010 NPIIKKPSYNEPE
+1010 
-1023 QRLYINHSAYF
+1023 
-1034 RGVSEEIYNYMIG
+1034 
-1047 GYGVLD
+1047 
-1053 KYLKSHKNESCN
+1053 
-1065 FDHVSNI
+1065 
-1072 IKVIARTIEIQKTLG
+1072 
-1087 FLTSDLPHLKGNDS
+1087 
-1101 QALMQEI
+1101 
-1108 LQNPPPPPHLIPI
+1108 PP
-1121 SPLSYRAKPKP
+1121 
-1132 SEILTLMPHSS
+1132 
-1143 AKKQAITISIA
+1143 
-1154 EAEVQPSLYSVLP
+1154 
-1167 NLALICDRGSK
+1167 
-1178 VSPISNVFVTNM
+1178 
-1190 LCDLHV
+1190 
-1196 NGSGSYAFLLYR
+1196 
-1208 LE
+1208 

>member
-1 MLKEYLESIKDLTP
+1 MLKEYLEGIKDLTP
-15 ESNEL
+15 EKNEL
-20 THRTFLQI
+20 THRLFLHN
-28 LLISLKD
+28 LLDKLKNH
-35 DFNTEFKIEHEPKK
+35 FNKEFKIEHEPER
-49 DKQGG
+49 KQGS

-59 VSYQGL
+59 VSFQGL
-65 NIGYIENKRVGTDLI
+65 NIGYIENKRVGTDLDR
-80 QLLKSDQILKYLELN
+80 LLKSDQILKYLELN
-95 PNLMLTDYLNFV
+95 PNLMLTDYLNFM

-115 APLIKKEISVS
+115 EPLIKREISIAS
-126 SLDELSKPLKP
+126 PDELSKSLKP
-137 NPQTECDL
+137 NPQTERDL
-145 VELFKSF
+145 IELFKSF

-173 TKYLKDALIQYQEK
+173 TRYLKDALIQYHEEQ
-187 AQVSS
+187 QVSS
-192 IFNNFKEYLYEELS
+192 IFKNFKEYLYEELS

-213 LAQTLTYSLFLAKLN
+213 FAQTLTYSLFLAKLN

-242 IPENF
+242 IPKNF

-270 DEILSLINHVNMDSI
+270 NEILSLINHVDMDSI
-285 IKDLNDDKDP
+285 LKDLNDDKDP

-310 LREKKGVYYTPDSVV
+310 LRESKGVYYTPDSVV

-378 TRKTSDGGTSTKEDK
+378 VRKTSDGGTSTKEDK

-420 AFKEEFKKPLKE
+420 AFKEEFKKPLTE
-432 NDALQIILTNTL
+432 NDALKIILTNTL
-444 IQPSEIAADRGLQ
+444 IQPSEIVAYRGLN

-462 ELKSAQEI
+462 ELSNAQEI
-470 KKDEKILIITGNPP
+470 KKDENILIITGNPP

-498 VRATY
+498 VKATY

-512 EIERNVKLTDKIKK
+512 EIEKNIKLADKIQT
-526 LLKNIQTQNEGDKS
+526 LLKNVQKQKESGS
-540 VKNTNKDALKN
+540 KNALKE
-551 LKKLHSKYKLQKEK
+551 LKSLHSKYKLQKEK

-580 AQNKIESLGHGL
+580 AQNKIKSLGHGL

-623 LNLHGNARKKEET
+623 LNLHGNARKKEKT

-668 LQKIY
+668 Y

-684 YDFLAQND
+684 YAFLAQND

-707 YLLIPQKTSLLDEYE
+707 YLLIPQETPLLEEYE
-722 QGFSVQDMFQVGST
+722 QGFSVQDMFQISSVGIAT
-736 GICSQRDHVVFHK
+736 GK
-749 DKESLLKL
+749 DRIFIANNTESLKEQVLKYCNEFNEQCV
-757 LKDFSTLEPSE
+757 KD
-768 LRRIYNIKKDGRDW
+768 IH
-782 RLEYAIKD
+782 
-790 VKANANNLEEY
+790 
-801 IVSCQYRPFDFY
+801 YRPFDIRKVY
-813 YTYYTGK
+813 YDTKKLERARENT
-820 SKSFIAYPRGEVFK
+820 FK
-834 HMLPPP
+834 HMLPTPP
-840 TNPKTPNQTCKN
+840 TNPKTPNQTRKN
-852 VALNIAR
+852 VALNTLRQLKNNDKSWTQCFISSSINDQGLSSGGNGAR
-859 QSKMHGEWR
+859 
-868 YVMAHKELVD
+868 V
-878 INLIASAGSMG
+878 
-889 VGYNYPICQF
+889 NYPLYRF
-899 NNPNYTENF
+899 RDPNYTENF
-908 TPEFRSFID
+908 TPKFRSFID
-917 KHYNHSFE
+917 KHYSHHFE

-944 RYEEFLKADYPKIL
+944 RYEDFLKADYPKIL
-958 FTNNKDLF
+958 FTKNKDLF
-966 RVLSLLGIELIGLHV
+966 RALSLLGIELIGLHV
-981 LNQESLNHSFEKLKD
+981 LNQESLNHSFNKLKD
-996 ATIGGSYYKEAHER
+996 PTIGESCYKEEHDR
-1010 NPIIKKPSYNEPE
+1010 NPIIKKPSHNEPE

-1034 RGVSEEIYNYMIG
+1034 RGVSEEIHNYMIG

-1053 KYLKSHKNESCN
+1053 KYLKSHKNESCD
-1065 FDHVSNI
+1065 FDRVSNI
-1072 IKVIARTIEIQKTLG
+1072 IKVIACTIEIQKTLG

-1101 QALMQEI
+1101 KALTQEI
-1108 LQNPPPPPHLIPI
+1108 LQNPPPPI
-1121 SPLSYRAKPKP
+1121 
-1132 SEILTLMPHSS
+1132 
-1143 AKKQAITISIA
+1143 
-1154 EAEVQPSLYSVLP
+1154 
-1167 NLALICDRGSK
+1167 
-1178 VSPISNVFVTNM
+1178 
-1190 LCDLHV
+1190 
-1196 NGSGSYAFLLYR
+1196 
-1208 LE
+1208 

>member
-20 THRTFLQI
+20 THRPSLYN
-28 LLISLKD
+28 LLKNLKN
-35 DFNTEFKIEHEPKK
+35 DFKKELKIEHEPNR

-65 NIGYIENKRVGTDLI
+65 NIGYIENKRVGTDLN
-80 QLLKSDQILKYLELN
+80 QLLESDQILKYLELN

-107 WVGKDENN
+107 WVGKDEENK
-115 APLIKKEISVS
+115 PSTKRKISIA
-126 SLDELSKPLKP
+126 SLEELPKLKP
-137 NPQTECDL
+137 NPQTERDL
-145 VELFKSF
+145 IELFRGF
-152 FNYEAAP
+152 FNHEAAP
-159 ITNAKDFATHLSAP
+159 ITNAKDFANALSAP
-173 TKYLKDALIQYQEK
+173 TRYLKDALIAYQK
-187 AQVSS
+187 DDQVSS
-192 IFNNFKEYLYEELS
+192 IFKNFKEYLYEELS

-213 LAQTLTYSLFLAKLN
+213 FAQTLTYSLFLAKLN

-233 INLDNVRSS
+233 IDLNNVRSS
-242 IPENF
+242 IPKNF

-261 AIKEIQWLL
+261 AIQEIQWLL
-270 DEILSLINHVNMDSI
+270 NEILILINHVDMGPI

-325 KFIINAL
+325 EFIINAL

-349 ALDNE
+349 ALDNK

-378 TRKTSDGGTSTKEDK
+378 VRKTSDGGASTKEDK

-432 NDALQIILTNTL
+432 NDTLKIILTNTL
-444 IQPSEIAADRGLQ
+444 IQPSEIIAYRGLN

-462 ELKSAQEI
+462 ELSNAQEI
-470 KKDEKILIITGNPP
+470 KKNENILIITGNPP
-484 YSGASSNEGLFEWE
+484 YSGASENKGLFEWE
-498 VRATY
+498 VKATY

-512 EIERNVKLTDKIKK
+512 EIEKNVKLTDKIQT
-526 LLKNIQTQNEGDKS
+526 LLKNVQKQKESGS
-540 VKNTNKDALKN
+540 KNALKE
-551 LKKLHSKYKLQKEK
+551 LKNLHSKYKLQKEK

-580 AQNKIESLGHGL
+580 AQNKIELLGHGL

-623 LNLHGNARKKEET
+623 LNLHGNARRKEET
-636 PQGAKD
+636 PQGATD

-658 KKAQATKQKI
+658 KKAQATKPKI
-668 LQKIY
+668 C

-684 YDFLAQND
+684 YAFLAQND
-692 LNSIEWLELAPREPF
+692 LDRIEWLELAPREPF
-707 YLLIPQKTSLLDEYE
+707 YLLIPQKTPLLEEYE
-722 QGFSVQDMFQVGST
+722 QGFSVQEMFQISSVGIVT
-736 GICSQRDHVVFHK
+736 GK
-749 DKESLLKL
+749 DKIFIANNTESLKEQVLKYCNEFNEQCV
-757 LKDFSTLEPSE
+757 KD
-768 LRRIYNIKKDGRDW
+768 IH
-782 RLEYAIKD
+782 
-790 VKANANNLEEY
+790 
-801 IVSCQYRPFDFY
+801 YRPFDIRKVY
-813 YTYYTGK
+813 YDTKKLERARENT
-820 SKSFIAYPRGEVFK
+820 FK
-834 HMLPPP
+834 HMLPPPP
-840 TNPKTPNQTCKN
+840 TNPKTPNQTRKN
-852 VALNIAR
+852 VALNTPR
-859 QSKMHGEWR
+859 QLKNNDKSWTQCFISSQLNDQG
-868 YVMAHKELVD
+868 LSSGG
-878 INLIASAGSMG
+878 NGAG
-889 VGYNYPICQF
+889 VNYPLYQF
-899 NNPNYTENF
+899 KHPNYTENF

-917 KHYNHSFE
+917 KHYSHHFE

-932 IYALLYSPNYRK
+932 IYALLYSPHYRK
-944 RYEEFLKADYPKIL
+944 RYEDFLKADYPKIL

-966 RVLSLLGIELIGLHV
+966 RALSLLGIELIGLHV
-981 LNQESLNHSFEKLKD
+981 LNRESLNHSFEKLKD
-996 ATIGGSYYKEAHER
+996 PTIGESYYKEAHDR
-1010 NPIIKKPSYNEPE
+1010 NPIIKKPSHKKLE

-1034 RGVSEEIYNYMIG
+1034 RGVSEEIHDYMIG

-1053 KYLKSHKNESCN
+1053 KYLKSHKNEPCD

-1072 IKVIARTIEIQKTLG
+1072 IKIIARTIEIQKTLG

-1101 QALMQEI
+1101 KALIQEI
-1108 LQNPPPPPHLIPI
+1108 LQNPPPPPFNANI
-1121 SPLSYRAKPKP
+1121 
-1132 SEILTLMPHSS
+1132 
-1143 AKKQAITISIA
+1143 
-1154 EAEVQPSLYSVLP
+1154 
-1167 NLALICDRGSK
+1167 ALILSRQAKAIGDFDFDAAFISKEASDNNIYRRGG
-1178 VSPISNVFVTNM
+1178 
-1190 LCDLHV
+1190 
-1196 NGSGSYAFLLYR
+1196 GSAFPLFCIA
-1208 LE
+1208 

>member
-1 MLKEYLESIKDLTP
+1 MLKEYLEGIKDLTP
-15 ESNEL
+15 EKNEL
-20 THRTFLQI
+20 THRPSLYN
-28 LLISLKD
+28 LLKNLKN
-35 DFNTEFKIEHEPKK
+35 DFNKEFKIEHEPNR

-65 NIGYIENKRVGTDLI
+65 NIGYIENKKVGTNLN

-95 PNLMLTDYLNFV
+95 PNLMLTNYLNFV

-115 APLIKKEISVS
+115 EPLIKKEISIAS
-126 SLDELSKPLKP
+126 PDELSKPLKP
-137 NPQTECDL
+137 NPQTERDL
-145 VELFKSF
+145 IELFKSF

-173 TKYLKDALIQYQEK
+173 TKYLKDALIQYQK
-187 AQVSS
+187 DTQVSS
-192 IFNNFKEYLYEELS
+192 IFKNFKEYLYEELS

-213 LAQTLTYSLFLAKLN
+213 FAQTLTYSLFIAKLN
-228 HPFEK
+228 HPCEK

-242 IPENF
+242 IPKNF

-270 DEILSLINHVNMDSI
+270 NEILSLINHVDMDSI

-373 RKALE
+373 RKVLE

-432 NDALQIILTNTL
+432 NDAFQIILTNTL
-444 IQPSEIAADRGLQ
+444 IQPSEIVAYRGLS

-462 ELKSAQEI
+462 ELLNAQEI
-470 KKDEKILIITGNPP
+470 KKNEKILIITGNPP

-498 VRATY
+498 VKATY

-512 EIERNVKLTDKIKK
+512 EIERNVKLTDKIQT
-526 LLKNIQTQNEGDKS
+526 LLNNIQKQKESGSKNAPKS
-540 VKNTNKDALKN
+540 GSKDALKA
-551 LKKLHSKYKLQKEK
+551 LKSLHSKYKLQKEK

-618 DELYI
+618 NELYI

-658 KKAQATKQKI
+658 KKAQTTKQKI
-668 LQKIY
+668 H
-673 YYDVYGERAEK
+673 YYDVYGQRAEK
-684 YDFLAQND
+684 YAFLAQND
-692 LNSIEWLELAPREPF
+692 LNSIEWLEIAPRKPF
-707 YLLIPQKTSLLDEYE
+707 YLLIPQETPLLEEYE
-722 QGFSVQDMFQVGST
+722 QGFSVQEMFQVGGT
-736 GICSQRDHVVFHK
+736 GICSKRDHVVFHK

-768 LRRIYNIKKDGRDW
+768 LRRKYDIEDDSRDW
-782 RLEYAIKD
+782 RLNNAIREVETNIKR
-790 VKANANNLEEY
+790 LEEY
-801 IVSCQYRPFDFY
+801 IVLCQYRPFDY
-813 YTYYTGK
+813 RWTYYTPN
-820 SKSFIAYPRGEVFK
+820 SRTFLAYPVYDVFK

-840 TNPKTPNQTCKN
+840 PPQQTLK
-852 VALNIAR
+852 
-859 QSKMHGEWR
+859 H
-868 YVMAHKELVD
+868 
-878 INLIASAGSMG
+878 
-889 VGYNYPICQF
+889 PI
-899 NNPNYTENF
+899 
-908 TPEFRSFID
+908 
-917 KHYNHSFE
+917 K
-925 PLEVLGY
+925 
-932 IYALLYSPNYRK
+932 
-944 RYEEFLKADYPKIL
+944 
-958 FTNNKDLF
+958 
-966 RVLSLLGIELIGLHV
+966 
-981 LNQESLNHSFEKLKD
+981 
-996 ATIGGSYYKEAHER
+996 
-1010 NPIIKKPSYNEPE
+1010 
-1023 QRLYINHSAYF
+1023 
-1034 RGVSEEIYNYMIG
+1034 
-1047 GYGVLD
+1047 
-1053 KYLKSHKNESCN
+1053 
-1065 FDHVSNI
+1065 
-1072 IKVIARTIEIQKTLG
+1072 
-1087 FLTSDLPHLKGNDS
+1087 
-1101 QALMQEI
+1101 
-1108 LQNPPPPPHLIPI
+1108 
-1121 SPLSYRAKPKP
+1121 RAKM
-1132 SEILTLMPHSS
+1132 S
-1143 AKKQAITISIA
+1143 
-1154 EAEVQPSLYSVLP
+1154 
-1167 NLALICDRGSK
+1167 R
-1178 VSPISNVFVTNM
+1178 
-1190 LCDLHV
+1190 
-1196 NGSGSYAFLLYR
+1196 
-1208 LE
+1208 

>member
-1 MLKEYLESIKDLTP
+1 MLKEYLESIKDLTS

-20 THRTFLQI
+20 THRTSLEI
-28 LLISLKD
+28 LLKGLKKN
-35 DFNTEFKIEHEPKK
+35 FNKEFKIEHEPNR

-59 VSYQGL
+59 ISYQGL
-65 NIGYIENKRVGTDLI
+65 NIGYIENKRVGTNLN
-80 QLLKSDQILKYLELN
+80 QLLKSDQVLKYLELN

-107 WVGKDENN
+107 WVGKDEENK
-115 APLIKKEISVS
+115 PLIKREISIA
-126 SLDELSKPLKP
+126 SLDELSKPQKP

-145 VELFKSF
+145 IEFFRGF

-173 TKYLKDALIQYQEK
+173 TKYLKDALITYQQED
-187 AQVSS
+187 QVSS
-192 IFNNFKEYLYEELS
+192 IFKNFKEYLYEELS

-213 LAQTLTYSLFLAKLN
+213 FAQTLTYSLFIAKLN

-242 IPENF
+242 IPKNF
-247 AVIREMADFLKKLD
+247 AVIREMADFLKRLD

-270 DEILSLINHVNMDSI
+270 NEILSLINHVDMDSI

-325 KFIINAL
+325 EFIINAL

-378 TRKTSDGGTSTKEDK
+378 TRKTSDGGISTKEDK

-420 AFKEEFKKPLKE
+420 AFKEKFKKTLKE
-432 NDALQIILTNTL
+432 NDALKIILTNTL
-444 IQPSEIAADRGLQ
+444 IQPSEIVAYRGLI

-462 ELKSAQEI
+462 ELSSAQEI
-470 KKDEKILIITGNPP
+470 KKNENILIITGNPP
-484 YSGASSNEGLFEWE
+484 YSGASENKGLFEWE
-498 VRATY
+498 VKATY
-503 GIEPEFQTI
+503 GIEPKFQTI
-512 EIERNVKLTDKIKK
+512 ETKKNIKLTDEIQT
-526 LLKNIQTQNEGDKS
+526 LLKNIQTQKQSENIQKQKESGS
-540 VKNTNKDALKN
+540 KNALKA
-551 LKKLHSKYKLQKEK
+551 LKSLHSKYKLQKEK

-592 FGFISNNAFLDNP
+592 FGFISNNGFLDNP

-623 LNLHGNARKKEET
+623 LNLHGSTRKKEET

-668 LQKIY
+668 F

-684 YDFLAQND
+684 YAFLAQND
-692 LNSIEWLELAPREPF
+692 LNSISWLELAPREP
-707 YLLIPQKTSLLDEYE
+707 YYSLIPQETPLLEEYE
-722 QGFSVQDMFQVGST
+722 QGFSIQEMFQIGST

-840 TNPKTPNQTCKN
+840 TNPKTPNQTRKN

-889 VGYNYPICQF
+889 VGYNYPLYQF
-899 NNPNYTENF
+899 KHPNYTENF

-917 KHYNHSFE
+917 KHYSHHFE

-932 IYALLYSPNYRK
+932 IYALLYSLNYRK
-944 RYEEFLKADYPKIL
+944 RYEDFLKADYPKIL

-966 RVLSLLGIELIGLHV
+966 RALSLLGIELIGLHV
-981 LNQESLNHSFEKLKD
+981 LNKESLNYSFEKLKD
-996 ATIGGSYYKEAHER
+996 ATIGESCYSPSNKLTEAHDR
-1010 NPIIKKPSYNEPE
+1010 NPIIKKPSHKKPE
-1023 QRLYINHSAYF
+1023 KRLYINHSAYF
-1034 RGVSEEIYNYMIG
+1034 SGVSEEIYHYMIG

-1053 KYLKSHKNESCN
+1053 KYLKSHKNEPCN

-1108 LQNPPPPPHLIPI
+1108 LQNPPPPPI
-1121 SPLSYRAKPKP
+1121 
-1132 SEILTLMPHSS
+1132 
-1143 AKKQAITISIA
+1143 
-1154 EAEVQPSLYSVLP
+1154 
-1167 NLALICDRGSK
+1167 
-1178 VSPISNVFVTNM
+1178 
-1190 LCDLHV
+1190 
-1196 NGSGSYAFLLYR
+1196 
-1208 LE
+1208 